1 MPCCKKSAKCA
12 VKPAAKTA
20 KITVQIGGVE
30 CPTQNQKV
38 IDWVQRWF
46 DICKPANIVWCD
58 GSAKQHKSICEEMVA
73 KGQFVKLNSKTRP
86 DCYLAR
92 SHESDVAR
100 VEGRTFICSKKEIDA
115 GPTNHWMDPVEMKA
129 KMTKA
134 YTGCMAGRTMYV
146 IPFAMG
152 PIGNPI
158 TQYGIEITD
167 SPYVVVNM
175 DIMTR
180 VGTKVLKQLGQ
191 DGTFIPCIHSVGAP
205 LKKGQKDVAWP
216 CAKNIEDKYITQFPE
231 DREIWSFGSGYGGNA
246 LLGKKCFALRIAS
259 KLAKDEGW
267 MAEHMLILTL
277 TSPEKKQYHVT
288 AAFPS
293 ACGKT
298 NLAMMLPKLPGWKLE
313 TIGDDIA
320 WLKPGADG
328 RLYAINPE
336 NGFFGVAP
344 GTSKDSNPNAL
355 LSCTKGT
362 IFTNVVLT
370 PDGDIWWEDMG
381 IDAPEQGVDWK
392 GNPCY
397 RCVDDPKRMGPKPG
411 MTKAEVKAMGYVAAH
426 KNSRFTAP
434 AINCPVLDKD
444 GFEGIYEGKA
454 AGVPID
460 AILFG
465 GRRPSTIPLV
475 NQAKDWTHGVFM
487 GSAAGSEITAAIIS
501 NDVGKVRRDP
511 MAMLPFF
518 GYNVADYF
526 QHWLE
531 MARTSVD
538 ATKLPKIFFV
548 NWFRKT
554 DKGEFMWPGFGDN
567 SRVLKW
573 ICQRIEGTVGAQN
586 TAIGYLPKP
595 ADIDLANNTGKDTV
609 NPKFLKEILK
619 VDVEGWKKEIE
630 TVGASYDEYDKK
642 ASKDTTIENP
652 AARRVPA
659 ALRQKLAEIKAALDA
674 GKPAK
679 KAKK

>member
-1 MPCCKKSAKCA
+1 MAKA
-12 VKPAAKTA
+12 PKFKNAKVQAWVDQWVKVCDPDKVVVIKGTKEEHAA
-20 KITVQIGGVE
+20 
-30 CPTQNQKV
+30 
-38 IDWVQRWF
+38 
-46 DICKPANIVWCD
+46 
-58 GSAKQHKSICEEMVA
+58 ICEMMVK
-73 KGQFVKLNSKTRP
+73 KGQFIMLDQKKRP
-86 DCYLAR
+86 GCYLAR

-100 VEGRTFICSKKEIDA
+100 VEGRTFICSKREIDA
-115 GPTNHWMDPVEMKA
+115 GPTNHWKDPVAMKKEMLA
-129 KMTKA
+129 KYKGSMK
-134 YTGCMAGRTMYV
+134 GRTMYV

-167 SPYVVVNM
+167 SAYVVVNM

-180 VGTKVLKQLGQ
+180 TGDAVMKFLDKGGDFV
-191 DGTFIPCIHSVGAP
+191 PCIHSVGAP

-216 CAKNIEDKYITQFPE
+216 CAKRIEDKYITQFPE
-231 DREIWSFGSGYGGNA
+231 DGEIWSYGSGYGGNA

-259 KLAKDEGW
+259 KLAKDNGW

-277 TSPEKKQYHVT
+277 TSPEGKKYHVT

-320 WLKPGADG
+320 WLKPGDDG

-344 GTSKDSNPNAL
+344 GTSKFSNPNAL
-355 LSCTKGT
+355 LSCKKNT

-381 IDAPEQGVDWK
+381 VDAPEEGIDWK

-397 RCVDDPKRMGPKPG
+397 RCVDDAKRMGPKKG
-411 MTKAEVKAMGYVAAH
+411 MTKAEVKELGYVAAH

-434 AINCPVLDKD
+434 AVNCPVLDKE
-444 GFEGIYEGKA
+444 GFNGKFEKKPT
-454 AGVPID
+454 GVPID

-475 NQAKDWTHGVFM
+475 NEAKNWTHGVFM
-487 GSAAGSEITAAIIS
+487 GSAAGSEVTAAVIS
-501 NDVGKVRRDP
+501 DQIGKVRRDP

-531 MARTSVD
+531 MERTSKNP
-538 ATKLPKIFFV
+538 ANLPKIYFV

-554 DKGEFMWPGFGDN
+554 ADGKFMWPGFGDN

-573 ICQRIEGTVGAQN
+573 ICDRIDGKVKAN
-586 TAIGYLPKP
+586 ATAIGNLPYAK
-595 ADIDLANNTGKDTV
+595 DISLENNEGDNPDFLV
-609 NPKFLKEILK
+609 NPKFLKELVTI
-619 VDVEGWKKEIE
+619 DADGWKKEIQ
-630 TVGASYDEYDKK
+630 TIAASYDEYDQK
-642 ASKDTTIENP
+642 ASKDSTEVNK

-659 ALRQKLAEIKAALDA
+659 ALRKVLDDITAALT
-674 GKPAK
+674 K
-679 KAKK
+679 

>member
-1 MPCCKKSAKCA
+1 MANTPKFANAKVFAWVDKWNKICTPDKIVVVKGTKKEH
-12 VKPAAKTA
+12 T
-20 KITVQIGGVE
+20 
-30 CPTQNQKV
+30 
-38 IDWVQRWF
+38 
-46 DICKPANIVWCD
+46 DIC
-58 GSAKQHKSICEEMVA
+58 EMMV
-73 KGQFVKLNSKTRP
+73 KNGQFIKLNQKTRP
-86 DCYLAR
+86 GCYLAR

-100 VEGRTFICSKKEIDA
+100 VEGRTFVCSEKEINA
-115 GPTNHWMDPVEMKA
+115 GPTNHWVDPKVMKP
-129 KMTKA
+129 MMEKA
-134 YTGCMAGRTMYV
+134 YKGCMKGRTMYV

-158 TQYGIEITD
+158 TQYGIELTD

-175 DIMTR
+175 NIMTR
-180 VGTKVLKQLGQ
+180 TGDAVMKQLGK
-191 DGTFIPCIHSVGAP
+191 DGDFIPCIHSVGAP

-216 CAKNIEDKYITQFPE
+216 CAKNIDDKFITQFPD
-231 DREIWSFGSGYGGNA
+231 DRQIWSFGSGYGGNA

-259 KLAKDEGW
+259 KMAKDQGW

-298 NLAMMLPKLPGWKLE
+298 NLAMMQPKLDGWKLE

-320 WLKPGADG
+320 WLKPGEDG

-344 GTSKDSNPNAL
+344 GTSMDSNPNAL
-355 LSCTKGT
+355 LSCKKGT

-381 IDAPEQGVDWK
+381 IKAPAEGIDWK

-397 RCVDDPKRMGPKPG
+397 VCADDPYRMGPKPG
-411 MTKAEVKAMGYVAAH
+411 MTKKEIKESGYVAAH

-434 AINCPVLDKD
+434 AENCPVLDKD
-444 GFEGIYEGKA
+444 GFNGVYEGKPT
-454 AGVPID
+454 GVPID

-475 NQAKDWTHGVFM
+475 NEAKSWTHGVFM
-487 GSAAGSEITAAIIS
+487 GSAAGSEVTAAVIS
-501 NDVGKVRRDP
+501 DQIGQVRRDP

-531 MARTSVD
+531 MERTSVD
-538 ATKLPKIFFV
+538 ATKLPKIYFV
-548 NWFRKT
+548 NWFRKG
-554 DKGEFMWPGFGDN
+554 DDGRFMWPGFGDN

-573 ICQRIEGTVGAQN
+573 ICDRLDGKVKATK
-586 TAIGYLPKP
+586 TAIGNIPLAK
-595 ADIDLANNTGKDTV
+595 DIDLSNNTGKFKVIPAD
-609 NPKFLKEILK
+609 LKAILK
-619 VDVEGWKKEIE
+619 VDKEGWLKEIE
-630 TVGASYDEYDKK
+630 TIGKSYDEYDAK
-642 ASKDTTIENP
+642 ASKGSKVVSKT
-652 AARRVPA
+652 AKRVPK
-659 ALRQKLAEIKAALDA
+659 ALRQVLADVTAEL
-674 GKPAK
+674 K
-679 KAKK
+679 K

>member
-1 MPCCKKSAKCA
+1 M
-12 VKPAAKTA
+12 AKTPKFTNA
-20 KITVQIGGVE
+20 KVFA
-30 CPTQNQKV
+30 
-38 IDWVQRWF
+38 WVDKWNKICTPDKIVVVKGTKKEHI
-46 DICKPANIVWCD
+46 DIC
-58 GSAKQHKSICEEMVA
+58 EMMVK
-73 KGQFVKLNSKTRP
+73 KGQFIKLNPKTRP
-86 DCYLAR
+86 ECYLAR

-115 GPTNHWMDPVEMKA
+115 GPTNHWMDPDQMK
-129 KMTKA
+129 KLMLKS
-134 YTGCMAGRTMYV
+134 YKGCMKGRTMYV

-175 DIMTR
+175 NIMTR
-180 VGTKVLKQLGQ
+180 TGDAVMKHLGK
-191 DGTFIPCIHSVGAP
+191 DGDFIPCIHSVGAP

-216 CAKNIEDKYITQFPE
+216 CAKKIEDKFITQFPE
-231 DREIWSFGSGYGGNA
+231 DRQIWSFGSGYGGNA

-259 KLAKDEGW
+259 KLAKDQGW

-298 NLAMMLPKLPGWKLE
+298 NLAMMLPKLPGWKLQ

-320 WLKPGADG
+320 WLKPGDDG

-344 GTSKDSNPNAL
+344 GTSMDSNPNAL
-355 LSCTKGT
+355 KSCKKGT

-381 IDAPEQGVDWK
+381 IKAPREGVDWK

-397 RCVDDPKRMGPKPG
+397 VCADDPYRMGPKPG
-411 MTKAEVKAMGYVAAH
+411 MTKAEIKAAGYVAAH

-434 AINCPVLDKD
+434 AENCPVLDKA
-444 GFEGIYEGKA
+444 GFNGLYNKKPT
-454 AGVPID
+454 GVPID

-475 NQAKDWTHGVFM
+475 NEAKSWTHGVFM
-487 GSAAGSEITAAIIS
+487 GSAAGSEVTAAVIS
-501 NDVGKVRRDP
+501 DQIGQVRRDP

-531 MARTSVD
+531 MERTS
-538 ATKLPKIFFV
+538 ANPANLPKIYFV
-548 NWFRKT
+548 NWFRK
-554 DKGEFMWPGFGDN
+554 GEDGRFMWPGFGDN

-573 ICQRIEGTVGAQN
+573 ICQRIDGKVAANE
-586 TAIGYLPKP
+586 TAIGNLPKFE
-595 ADIDLANNTGKDTV
+595 DIDLANNEGKFKVVEDD
-609 NPKFLKEILK
+609 LKEILK
-619 VDVEGWKKEIE
+619 VDVEGWKKEIA
-630 TVGASYDEYDKK
+630 TVGASYDEYDAK
-642 ASKDTTIENP
+642 ASKDSTAVNK

-659 ALRQKLAEIKAALDA
+659 ALRGILAQVTAALS
-674 GKPAK
+674 K
-679 KAKK
+679 

>member
-1 MPCCKKSAKCA
+1 MATTPKFANAKVAAWVEKWNKICTPDKIVV
-12 VKPAAKTA
+12 VKGTKAEHKAICEMMVKNGQFI
-20 KITVQIGGVE
+20 KL
-30 CPTQNQKV
+30 NQK
-38 IDWVQRWF
+38 
-46 DICKPANIVWCD
+46 
-58 GSAKQHKSICEEMVA
+58 
-73 KGQFVKLNSKTRP
+73 LRP

-100 VEGRTFICSKKEIDA
+100 VEGRTFICSKREIDA

-129 KMTKA
+129 KMEKA
-134 YTGCMAGRTMYV
+134 YKGCMKGRTMYV

-175 DIMTR
+175 NIMTR
-180 VGTKVLKQLGQ
+180 TGDAVLKHLGKT
-191 DGTFIPCIHSVGAP
+191 GEFIPCIHSVGAP

-216 CAKNIEDKYITQFPE
+216 CAKRIEDKYITQFPE

-277 TSPEKKQYHVT
+277 TSPEGKQYHVT

-320 WLKPGADG
+320 WLKPGEDG

-344 GTSKDSNPNAL
+344 GTSMDSNPNAL
-355 LSCTKGT
+355 HSCTKGT

-381 IDAPEQGVDWK
+381 IKAPQEGVDWK

-397 RCVDDPKRMGPKPG
+397 VCADDPYRMGPKPG
-411 MTKAEVKAMGYVAAH
+411 MTKKEIKEAGYVAAH

-434 AINCPVLDKD
+434 AQNCPVLDKD
-444 GFEGIYEGKA
+444 GFNGVYEGKPV
-454 AGVPID
+454 GVPID

-475 NQAKDWTHGVFM
+475 NEAKSWTHGVFM
-487 GSAAGSEITAAIIS
+487 GSAAGSEITAAVIS
-501 NDVGKVRRDP
+501 DKIGQVRRDP

-531 MARTSVD
+531 MERTSAD
-538 ATKLPKIFFV
+538 ATKLPKIYFV

-554 DKGEFMWPGFGDN
+554 PKGEFMWPGFGDN

-573 ICQRIEGTVGAQN
+573 ICDRIEGKVGCVK
-586 TAIGYLPKP
+586 TPIGNLPKA
-595 ADIDLANNTGKDTV
+595 ADISLENNTGKDVV
-609 NPKFLKEILK
+609 NPKFLKEIVK
-619 VDVEGWKKEIE
+619 VDKAGWLEEIKTIGE
-630 TVGASYDEYDKK
+630 SYDEYDAK
-642 ASKDTTIENP
+642 ASKDNEKKSTT
-652 AARRVPA
+652 ARRVPK
-659 ALRQKLAEIKAALDA
+659 ALREILASVTAEL
-674 GKPAK
+674 K
-679 KAKK
+679 K

>member
-1 MPCCKKSAKCA
+1 M
-12 VKPAAKTA
+12 AKTPKFANA
-20 KITVQIGGVE
+20 KVFAWVDKWNKICTPDKIVVVNGTKKEHLAICEMMVKNGQFIKL
-30 CPTQNQKV
+30 NQK
-38 IDWVQRWF
+38 
-46 DICKPANIVWCD
+46 K
-58 GSAKQHKSICEEMVA
+58 
-73 KGQFVKLNSKTRP
+73 RP
-86 DCYLAR
+86 ECYLAR

-100 VEGRTFICSKKEIDA
+100 VEGRTFICSKREIDA
-115 GPTNHWMDPVEMKA
+115 GPTNHWMDPEVMK
-129 KMTKA
+129 KLMLKS
-134 YTGCMAGRTMYV
+134 YKGCMKGRTMYV

-175 DIMTR
+175 NIMTR
-180 VGTKVLKQLGQ
+180 TGDAVMKHLGK
-191 DGTFIPCIHSVGAP
+191 DGDFIPCIHSVGAP
-205 LKKGQKDVAWP
+205 LKIGQKDVAWP
-216 CAKNIEDKYITQFPE
+216 CAKKIEDKFITQFPE

-259 KLAKDEGW
+259 KLAKDQGW

-298 NLAMMLPKLPGWKLE
+298 NLAMMQPKIPGWKLQ

-320 WLKPGADG
+320 WLKPGEDG

-344 GTSKDSNPNAL
+344 GTSMDSNPNAL
-355 LSCTKGT
+355 KSCKKGT

-381 IDAPEQGVDWK
+381 VKAPKEGIDWK

-397 RCVDDPKRMGPKPG
+397 VCADDPYRMGPKPG
-411 MTKAEVKAMGYVAAH
+411 MTKKEIKEMGYVAAH

-434 AINCPVLDKD
+434 AENCPVLDKD
-444 GFEGIYEGKA
+444 GFNGIYQKKPT
-454 AGVPID
+454 GVPID

-475 NQAKDWTHGVFM
+475 NEAKSWTHGVFM
-487 GSAAGSEITAAIIS
+487 GSAAGSEVTAAVIS
-501 NDVGKVRRDP
+501 DQIGQVRRDP

-531 MARTSVD
+531 MERTSAD
-538 ATKLPKIFFV
+538 ATKLPKIYFV
-548 NWFRKT
+548 NWFRKG
-554 DKGEFMWPGFGDN
+554 DDGRFMWPGFGDN

-573 ICQRIEGTVGAQN
+573 ICQRIEGKVSANVTP
-586 TAIGYLPKP
+586 IGNLPLEK
-595 ADIDLANNTGKDTV
+595 DIDLANNEGKFKVVPAD
-609 NPKFLKEILK
+609 LREILK
-619 VDVEGWKKEIE
+619 VDKEGWKKEIA
-630 TVGASYDEYDKK
+630 TVGASYDEYDAK
-642 ASKDTTIENP
+642 ASKDTTVRS
-652 AARRVPA
+652 ATARRVPK
-659 ALRQKLAEIKAALDA
+659 ALRQVLADVSAAL
-674 GKPAK
+674 AK
-679 KAKK
+679 

>member
-1 MPCCKKSAKCA
+1 M
-12 VKPAAKTA
+12 AKTPKFA
-20 KITVQIGGVE
+20 NDKVFAWVDKWNKVCTPDKIVVVKGT
-30 CPTQNQKV
+30 
-38 IDWVQRWF
+38 
-46 DICKPANIVWCD
+46 
-58 GSAKQHKSICEEMVA
+58 KQEHIAICEMMV
-73 KGQFVKLNSKTRP
+73 KNGQFIKLNPKKRP
-86 DCYLAR
+86 GCYLAR

-100 VEGRTFICSKKEIDA
+100 VEGRTFVCSKKEIDA
-115 GPTNHWMDPVEMKA
+115 GPTNHWMDPDEMK
-129 KMTKA
+129 KLMLKS
-134 YTGCMAGRTMYV
+134 YKGCMKGRTMYV

-175 DIMTR
+175 NIMTR
-180 VGTKVLKQLGQ
+180 TGDAVLKHLGK
-191 DGTFIPCIHSVGAP
+191 DGEFIPCIHSVGAP

-216 CAKNIEDKYITQFPE
+216 CAKNIEDKFITQFPE
-231 DREIWSFGSGYGGNA
+231 ERQIWSFGSGYGGNA

-259 KLAKDEGW
+259 KLAKDQGW

-277 TSPEKKQYHVT
+277 TSPERKQYHVT

-298 NLAMMLPKLPGWKLE
+298 NLAMMLPKLKGWRLQ

-320 WLKPGADG
+320 WLKPGEDG

-344 GTSKDSNPNAL
+344 GTSMDSNPNAL
-355 LSCTKGT
+355 KSCRKDT

-370 PDGDIWWEDMG
+370 PDKDIWWEDMG
-381 IDAPEQGVDWK
+381 VKAPKEGVDWK

-397 RCVDDPKRMGPKPG
+397 VCKDDPYRMGPKPD
-411 MTKAEVKAMGYVAAH
+411 MTKAEIKELKYVAAH

-434 AINCPVLDKD
+434 AENCPVLDKA
-444 GFEGIYEGKA
+444 GFNGLYKNKPT
-454 AGVPID
+454 GVPID

-475 NQAKDWTHGVFM
+475 NEAKSWTHGVFM
-487 GSAAGSEITAAIIS
+487 GSAAGSEVTAAVIS
-501 NDVGKVRRDP
+501 DQIGQVRRDP

-531 MARTSVD
+531 MERTSAD
-538 ATKLPKIFFV
+538 ASKLPKIYFV
-548 NWFRKT
+548 NWFRK
-554 DKGEFMWPGFGDN
+554 GEDGRFMWPGFGDN

-573 ICQRIEGTVGAQN
+573 ICQRIEGQVKANVTP
-586 TAIGYLPKP
+586 IGNLPLER
-595 ADIDLANNTGKDTV
+595 DIDLSNNEGKFKVVPAD
-609 NPKFLKEILK
+609 LREILK
-619 VDVEGWKKEIE
+619 VDVEGWKQEIA
-630 TVGASYDEYDKK
+630 TVGASYDEYDAK
-642 ASKDTTIENP
+642 ASKDSKTRSTT
-652 AARRVPA
+652 ARRVPK
-659 ALRQKLAEIKAALDA
+659 ALRDILASVTSALSR
-674 GKPAK
+674 
-679 KAKK
+679 

>member
-1 MPCCKKSAKCA
+1 M
-12 VKPAAKTA
+12 VKTPKFANDKVFAWVDKWNKVCTPDKIVVVKGTKAEHTA
-20 KITVQIGGVE
+20 
-30 CPTQNQKV
+30 
-38 IDWVQRWF
+38 
-46 DICKPANIVWCD
+46 
-58 GSAKQHKSICEEMVA
+58 ICEMMVK
-73 KGQFVKLNSKTRP
+73 KGQFIKLNQTKRP
-86 DCYLAR
+86 GCYLAR

-115 GPTNHWMDPVEMKA
+115 GPTNHWMDPEVMK
-129 KMTKA
+129 KLMLKS
-134 YTGCMAGRTMYV
+134 YKGCMKGRTMYV
-146 IPFAMG
+146 IPYAMG

-175 DIMTR
+175 NIMTR
-180 VGTKVLKQLGQ
+180 TGDAVLKHLGK
-191 DGTFIPCIHSVGAP
+191 DGDFIPCIHSVGAP

-216 CAKNIEDKYITQFPE
+216 CAKKIDDKFITQFPE
-231 DREIWSFGSGYGGNA
+231 DRQIWSFGSGYGGNA
-246 LLGKKCFALRIAS
+246 LLGKKCFALRIAT
-259 KLAKDEGW
+259 KLAKDQGW

-298 NLAMMLPKLPGWKLE
+298 NLAMMLPKLKGWKLQ

-320 WLKPGADG
+320 WLKPGDDG

-344 GTSKDSNPNAL
+344 GTSMDSNPNAL
-355 LSCTKGT
+355 KSCKKGT

-381 IDAPEQGVDWK
+381 VKAPKEGVDWK

-397 RCVDDPKRMGPKPG
+397 VCKDDPFRMGPKPG
-411 MTKAEVKAMGYVAAH
+411 MTKAEIKAAGYVAAH

-434 AINCPVLDKD
+434 AENCPVLDKA
-444 GFEGIYEGKA
+444 GFNGLWNKKPT
-454 AGVPID
+454 GVPID

-475 NQAKDWTHGVFM
+475 NEAKSWTHGVFM
-487 GSAAGSEITAAIIS
+487 GSAAGSEVTAAVIS
-501 NDVGKVRRDP
+501 DQIGQVRRDP

-531 MARTSVD
+531 MERTSAD
-538 ATKLPKIFFV
+538 ATKLPKIYFV
-548 NWFRKT
+548 NWFRKG
-554 DKGEFMWPGFGDN
+554 DDGRFMWPGFGDN

-573 ICQRIEGTVGAQN
+573 ICQRIEGQVKANVTP
-586 TAIGYLPKP
+586 IGNLPLEK
-595 ADIDLANNTGKDTV
+595 DIDLSNNVGKFKVVPAD
-609 NPKFLKEILK
+609 LKAILK
-619 VDVEGWKKEIE
+619 VDKEGWKKEIA
-630 TVGASYDEYDKK
+630 TVGASYDEYDAK
-642 ASKDTTIENP
+642 ASKDTAVRSKT
-652 AARRVPA
+652 AKRVPK
-659 ALRQKLAEIKAALDA
+659 ALRQILADVSAAL
-674 GKPAK
+674 AK
-679 KAKK
+679 

>member
-1 MPCCKKSAKCA
+1 M
-12 VKPAAKTA
+12 AKTPKFA
-20 KITVQIGGVE
+20 NE
-30 CPTQNQKV
+30 KV
-38 IDWVQRWF
+38 FAWVDRWNKVCTP
-46 DICKPANIVWCD
+46 DRIVVVK
-58 GSAKQHKSICEEMVA
+58 GTKKEHLAICEMMV
-73 KGQFVKLNSKTRP
+73 KNGQFIKLNPKKRP

-115 GPTNHWMDPVEMKA
+115 GPTNHWMDPDQMK
-129 KMTKA
+129 KLMLKS
-134 YTGCMAGRTMYV
+134 YKGCMKGRTMYV
-146 IPFAMG
+146 IPYAMG

-175 DIMTR
+175 NIMTR
-180 VGTKVLKQLGQ
+180 TGDAVLKHLGK
-191 DGTFIPCIHSVGAP
+191 DGEFIPCIHSVGAP
-205 LKKGQKDVAWP
+205 LKKGEKDVAWP
-216 CAKNIEDKYITQFPE
+216 CAKNIEDKFITQFPE
-231 DREIWSFGSGYGGNA
+231 ERQIWSFGSGYGGNA

-259 KLAKDEGW
+259 KMAKDQGW

-277 TSPEKKQYHVT
+277 TSPERKQYHVT

-298 NLAMMLPKLPGWKLE
+298 NLAMMLPKLKGWRLQ

-320 WLKPGADG
+320 WLKPGEDG

-344 GTSKDSNPNAL
+344 GTSMDSNPNAL
-355 LSCTKGT
+355 KSCRKGT

-381 IDAPEQGVDWK
+381 VKAPKEGVDWK

-397 RCVDDPKRMGPKPG
+397 VCVDDPYRMGPKPG
-411 MTKAEVKAMGYVAAH
+411 MTKKEVKELKYVAAH

-434 AINCPVLDKD
+434 AENCPVLDKS
-444 GFEGIYEGKA
+444 GFNGLWNRKPT
-454 AGVPID
+454 GVPID

-475 NQAKDWTHGVFM
+475 NEAKSWTHGVFM
-487 GSAAGSEITAAIIS
+487 GSAAGSEVTAAVIS
-501 NDVGKVRRDP
+501 DQIGQVRRDP

-531 MARTSVD
+531 MERTSAD
-538 ATKLPKIFFV
+538 AKKLPKIYFV
-548 NWFRKT
+548 NWFRKG
-554 DKGEFMWPGFGDN
+554 DDGRFLWPGFGDN

-573 ICQRIEGTVGAQN
+573 ICQRIEGKVRANVTP
-586 TAIGYLPKP
+586 IGNLPLES
-595 ADIDLANNTGKDTV
+595 DIDLSNNEGKFKVVPAD
-609 NPKFLKEILK
+609 LREILK
-619 VDVEGWKKEIE
+619 VDKEGWKKEIA
-630 TVGASYDEYDKK
+630 TVGASYDEYDAK
-642 ASKDTTIENP
+642 ASKDSPVRSTT
-652 AARRVPA
+652 ARRVPK
-659 ALRQKLAEIKAALDA
+659 ALRQVLADVSAAL
-674 GKPAK
+674 G
-679 KAKK
+679 

>member
-1 MPCCKKSAKCA
+1 M
-12 VKPAAKTA
+12 AKTPKFTNA
-20 KITVQIGGVE
+20 KVFA
-30 CPTQNQKV
+30 
-38 IDWVQRWF
+38 WVDKWNKICTPDKIVVVKGTKKEHI
-46 DICKPANIVWCD
+46 DIC
-58 GSAKQHKSICEEMVA
+58 EMMVK
-73 KGQFVKLNSKTRP
+73 KGQFIKLNPKTRP
-86 DCYLAR
+86 ECYLAR

-115 GPTNHWMDPVEMKA
+115 GPTNHWMDPDQMK
-129 KMTKA
+129 KLMLKS
-134 YTGCMAGRTMYV
+134 YKGCMKGRTMYV

-175 DIMTR
+175 NIMTR
-180 VGTKVLKQLGQ
+180 TGDAVMKHLGK
-191 DGTFIPCIHSVGAP
+191 DGDFIPCIHSVGAP

-216 CAKNIEDKYITQFPE
+216 CAKKIEDKFITQFPE
-231 DREIWSFGSGYGGNA
+231 DRQIWSFGSGYGGNA

-259 KLAKDEGW
+259 KLAKDQGW

-298 NLAMMLPKLPGWKLE
+298 NLAMMLPKLPGWKLQ

-320 WLKPGADG
+320 WLKPGDDG

-344 GTSKDSNPNAL
+344 GTSMDSNPNAL
-355 LSCTKGT
+355 KSCKKGT

-381 IDAPEQGVDWK
+381 IKAPKQGIDWK

-397 RCVDDPKRMGPKPG
+397 VCADDPYRMGPKPG
-411 MTKAEVKAMGYVAAH
+411 MTKAEIKAAGYVAAH

-434 AINCPVLDKD
+434 AENCPVLDKA
-444 GFEGIYEGKA
+444 GFNGLYNKKPT
-454 AGVPID
+454 GVPID

-475 NQAKDWTHGVFM
+475 NEAKSWTHGVFM
-487 GSAAGSEITAAIIS
+487 GSAAGSEVTAAVIS
-501 NDVGKVRRDP
+501 DQIGQVRRDP

-531 MARTSVD
+531 MERTSAD
-538 ATKLPKIFFV
+538 ATKLPKIYFV
-548 NWFRKT
+548 NWFRKG
-554 DKGEFMWPGFGDN
+554 DDGRFMWPGFGDN

-573 ICQRIEGTVGAQN
+573 ICQRIEGQVKAN
-586 TAIGYLPKP
+586 ETAIGNIPFAK
-595 ADIDLANNTGKDTV
+595 DIDLANNDEKAKFHVVKDD
-609 NPKFLKEILK
+609 LEEILK
-619 VDVEGWKKEIE
+619 VDVEGWKKEIA
-630 TVGASYDEYDKK
+630 TVGASYDEYDAKP
-642 ASKDTTIENP
+642 SKDSTVKSTT
-652 AARRVPA
+652 AHRVPK
-659 ALRQKLAEIKAALDA
+659 ALRQVLADVAAAL
-674 GKPAK
+674 AK
-679 KAKK
+679 

>member
-1 MPCCKKSAKCA
+1 M
-12 VKPAAKTA
+12 AKTPKFANA
-20 KITVQIGGVE
+20 KVFAWVDKW
-30 CPTQNQKV
+30 NKV
-38 IDWVQRWF
+38 CTPD
-46 DICKPANIVWCD
+46 KIVVVK
-58 GSAKQHKSICEEMVA
+58 GTKEEHLAICEMMVK
-73 KGQFVKLNSKTRP
+73 KGQFIKLNQKKRP

-100 VEGRTFICSKKEIDA
+100 VEGRTFICSKREIDA
-115 GPTNHWMDPVEMKA
+115 GPTNHWMEPETMK
-129 KMTKA
+129 KLMLKS
-134 YTGCMAGRTMYV
+134 YKGCMKGRTMYV

-158 TQYGIEITD
+158 TQYGIELTD

-175 DIMTR
+175 NIMTR
-180 VGTKVLKQLGQ
+180 TGDAVMKHLGK
-191 DGTFIPCIHSVGAP
+191 DGDFIPCIHSVGAP

-216 CAKNIEDKYITQFPE
+216 CAKKIEDKFITQFPE
-231 DREIWSFGSGYGGNA
+231 ERQIWSFGSGYGGNA

-298 NLAMMLPKLPGWKLE
+298 NLAMMLPKLPGWKLQ

-320 WLKPGADG
+320 WLKPGDDG

-344 GTSKDSNPNAL
+344 GTSMDSNPNAL
-355 LSCTKGT
+355 KSCKKGT

-381 IDAPEQGVDWK
+381 IKAPAEGVDWK

-397 RCVDDPKRMGPKPG
+397 VCADDPYRMGPKPG
-411 MTKAEVKAMGYVAAH
+411 MTKAEIKEMKYVAAH

-434 AINCPVLDKD
+434 AVNCPVLDKE
-444 GFEGIYEGKA
+444 GFNGKFNKKPT
-454 AGVPID
+454 GVPID

-475 NQAKDWTHGVFM
+475 NEAKDWTHGVFM
-487 GSAAGSEITAAIIS
+487 GSAAGSEVTAAVIS
-501 NDVGKVRRDP
+501 DQIGQVRRDP

-531 MARTSVD
+531 MERTSAD
-538 ATKLPKIFFV
+538 ATKLPKIYFV
-548 NWFRKT
+548 NWFRKG
-554 DKGEFMWPGFGDN
+554 DDGRFMWPGFGDN

-573 ICQRIEGTVGAQN
+573 ICQRIEGTVKAN
-586 TAIGYLPKP
+586 ETAIGNIPF
-595 ADIDLANNTGKDTV
+595 ADDIDLANNDESA
-609 NPKFLKEILK
+609 KFHVVKADLEEILK
-619 VDVEGWKKEIE
+619 VDVEGWKKEIA
-630 TVGASYDEYDKK
+630 TIGASYDQYDALPSKDSK
-642 ASKDTTIENP
+642 VASKT
-652 AARRVPA
+652 AHRVPK
-659 ALRQKLAEIKAALDA
+659 ALRQVLADVTAALE
-674 GKPAK
+674 K
-679 KAKK
+679 

>member
-1 MPCCKKSAKCA
+1 M
-12 VKPAAKTA
+12 AKTPKFANA
-20 KITVQIGGVE
+20 KVFA
-30 CPTQNQKV
+30 
-38 IDWVQRWF
+38 WVDKWNKICTPDKIVVVTGSKKEHI
-46 DICKPANIVWCD
+46 DIC
-58 GSAKQHKSICEEMVA
+58 EMMV
-73 KGQFVKLNSKTRP
+73 KNGQFIKLNAKKRP
-86 DCYLAR
+86 ECYLAR

-100 VEGRTFICSKKEIDA
+100 VEGRTFICSEKEINA
-115 GPTNHWMDPVEMKA
+115 GPTNHWVDPKVMKPLME
-129 KMTKA
+129 KSYK
-134 YTGCMAGRTMYV
+134 GCMKGRTMYV

-158 TQYGIEITD
+158 TQYGIELTD

-175 DIMTR
+175 NIMTR
-180 VGTKVLKQLGQ
+180 TGDAVIKQLGT
-191 DGTFIPCIHSVGAP
+191 DGEFIPCIHSVGAP

-216 CAKNIEDKYITQFPE
+216 CAKNIDDKFITQFPE

-259 KLAKDEGW
+259 KMAKDQGW

-298 NLAMMLPKLPGWKLE
+298 NLAMMEPKLKGWKLQ

-320 WLKPGADG
+320 WIKPGDDG

-344 GTSKDSNPNAL
+344 GTSMDSNPNAL
-355 LSCTKGT
+355 KSCKKGT

-381 IDAPEQGVDWK
+381 VKAPKEGIDWK

-397 RCVDDPKRMGPKPG
+397 VCKDDPYRMGPKPG
-411 MTKAEVKAMGYVAAH
+411 MAKAEIKESGYVAAH

-434 AINCPVLDKD
+434 AENCPVLDKA
-444 GFEGIYEGKA
+444 GFNGLYNKKPT
-454 AGVPID
+454 GVPID

-475 NQAKDWTHGVFM
+475 NEAKSWAHGVFM
-487 GSAAGSEITAAIIS
+487 GSAAGSEVTAAVIS
-501 NDVGKVRRDP
+501 DQIGQVRRDP

-531 MARTSVD
+531 MERTSAD
-538 ATKLPKIFFV
+538 ASKLPKIYFV
-548 NWFRKT
+548 NWFRKG
-554 DKGEFMWPGFGDN
+554 DDGRFMWPGFGDN

-573 ICQRIEGTVGAQN
+573 ICDRIDGKVKATK
-586 TAIGYLPKP
+586 TAIGNLPLEK
-595 ADIDLANNTGKDTV
+595 DIDLSNNEGKFKVVPAD
-609 NPKFLKEILK
+609 LKEILK
-619 VDVEGWKKEIE
+619 VDKAGWVKEIE
-630 TVGASYDEYDKK
+630 TIGKSYDEYDAK
-642 ASKDTTIENP
+642 ASKDSKVVSKT
-652 AARRVPA
+652 AKRVPK
-659 ALRQKLAEIKAALDA
+659 ALRDVLAAVTAELQK
-674 GKPAK
+674 
-679 KAKK
+679 

>member
-1 MPCCKKSAKCA
+1 M
-12 VKPAAKTA
+12 AKTPKFANA
-20 KITVQIGGVE
+20 KVFA
-30 CPTQNQKV
+30 
-38 IDWVQRWF
+38 WVDKWNK
-46 DICKPANIVWCD
+46 ICTPDKIVVVK
-58 GSAKQHKSICEEMVA
+58 GTKAEHTAICEEMVK
-73 KGQFVKLNSKTRP
+73 KGQFIKLDQKKRP
-86 DCYLAR
+86 GCYLAR

-115 GPTNHWMDPVEMKA
+115 GPTNHWMDPVEMK
-129 KMTKA
+129 KRMTKA
-134 YTGCMAGRTMYV
+134 YTGCMKGRTMYV

-158 TQYGIEITD
+158 TQYGIELTD

-180 VGTKVLKQLGQ
+180 TGDAVLKHLGK
-191 DGTFIPCIHSVGAP
+191 DGDFIPCIHSVGAP

-216 CAKNIEDKYITQFPE
+216 CAKKIEDKYITQFPE

-298 NLAMMLPKLPGWKLE
+298 NLAMMLPKLPGWKLQ

-320 WLKPGADG
+320 WLKPGEDG

-344 GTSKDSNPNAL
+344 GTSMDSNPNAL
-355 LSCTKGT
+355 KSCKKGT

-381 IDAPEQGVDWK
+381 VKAPKEGIDWK

-397 RCVDDPKRMGPKPG
+397 VCADDPYRMGPKPG
-411 MTKAEVKAMGYVAAH
+411 MTKKEIKDSGYVAAH

-434 AINCPVLDKD
+434 AENCPVLDKA
-444 GFEGIYEGKA
+444 GFNGLWNKKPT
-454 AGVPID
+454 GVPID

-475 NQAKDWTHGVFM
+475 NEAKSWTHGVFM
-487 GSAAGSEITAAIIS
+487 GSAAGSEVTAAVIS
-501 NDVGKVRRDP
+501 DQIGQVRRDP

-531 MARTSVD
+531 MERTSAD
-538 ATKLPKIFFV
+538 ATKLPKIYFV
-548 NWFRKT
+548 NWFRK
-554 DKGEFMWPGFGDN
+554 GEDGRFMWPGFGDN

-573 ICQRIEGTVGAQN
+573 ICQRIEGKVRANETP
-586 TAIGYLPKP
+586 IGNIPFAK
-595 ADIDLANNTGKDTV
+595 DIDLANNDEKA
-609 NPKFLKEILK
+609 KFHVVKSDLEEILK
-619 VDVEGWKKEIE
+619 VDVEGWKKEIA
-630 TVGASYDEYDKK
+630 TIGASYDEYDRKP
-642 ASKDTTIENP
+642 SKDSKESNP
-652 AARRVPA
+652 AARRVPK
-659 ALRQKLAEIKAALDA
+659 ALRQILADVTAALS
-674 GKPAK
+674 
-679 KAKK
+679 

>member
-1 MPCCKKSAKCA
+1 M
-12 VKPAAKTA
+12 AKTPKFENA
-20 KITVQIGGVE
+20 KVFAWVDKWNQICTPDKIEVVTGTKAE
-30 CPTQNQKV
+30 HT
-38 IDWVQRWF
+38 
-46 DICKPANIVWCD
+46 A
-58 GSAKQHKSICEEMVA
+58 ICEMMV
-73 KGQFVKLNSKTRP
+73 KNGQFVKLDQKKRP
-86 DCYLAR
+86 GCYLAR

-115 GPTNHWMDPVEMKA
+115 GPTNHWMDPDQMKA
-129 KMTKA
+129 LMLKSYK
-134 YTGCMAGRTMYV
+134 GCMKGRTMYV

-175 DIMTR
+175 NIMTR
-180 VGTKVLKQLGQ
+180 TGKSVMDHLGK
-191 DGTFIPCIHSVGAP
+191 DGDFIPCIHSVGAP

-216 CAKNIEDKYITQFPE
+216 CAKNIEDKFITQFPE
-231 DREIWSFGSGYGGNA
+231 ERQIWSFGSGYGGNA

-277 TSPEKKQYHVT
+277 TSPAKKQYHVT

-298 NLAMMLPKLPGWKLE
+298 NLAMMLPKLPGWKLQ
-313 TIGDDIA
+313 TVGDDIA
-320 WLKPGADG
+320 WLKPGDDG

-355 LSCTKGT
+355 LACKKGT

-381 IDAPEQGVDWK
+381 IDAPVEGIDWK
-392 GNPCY
+392 GNKCY
-397 RCVDDPKRMGPKPG
+397 RCVDDKRRMGPKPG
-411 MTKAEVKAMGYVAAH
+411 MTKSEVKEMKYVAAH

-434 AINCPVLDKD
+434 AENCPVLDKD
-444 GFEGIYEGKA
+444 GFNGLWNKKPT
-454 AGVPID
+454 GVPID

-475 NQAKDWTHGVFM
+475 NEAKSWTHGVFM
-487 GSAAGSEITAAIIS
+487 GSAAGSEVTAAVIS
-501 NDVGKVRRDP
+501 NQIGQVRRDP

-531 MARTSVD
+531 MERTSAD
-538 ATKLPKIFFV
+538 ATKLPKIYFV

-573 ICQRIEGTVGAQN
+573 ICQRIEGKVGCQK
-586 TAIGYLPKP
+586 TAIGNLPKP
-595 ADIDLANNTGKDTV
+595 ADIDLTNNTGKDTV

-619 VDVEGWKKEIE
+619 VDKKGWIKEIE
-630 TVGASYDEYDKK
+630 TIAASYDEYDAKPSK
-642 ASKDTTIENP
+642 DSKVASKT
-652 AARRVPA
+652 AHRVPK
-659 ALRQKLAEIKAALDA
+659 ALRQVLADVTAEL
-674 GKPAK
+674 K
-679 KAKK
+679 KA

>member
-1 MPCCKKSAKCA
+1 M
-12 VKPAAKTA
+12 AKTPKIANA
-20 KITVQIGGVE
+20 KVFA
-30 CPTQNQKV
+30 
-38 IDWVQRWF
+38 WVDKWNK
-46 DICKPANIVWCD
+46 ICTPDKIVVVT
-58 GSAKQHKSICEEMVA
+58 GTKKEHLAICEMMV
-73 KGQFVKLNSKTRP
+73 KNGQFIKLNAKKRP
-86 DCYLAR
+86 ECYLAR
-92 SHESDVAR
+92 SHASDVAR
-100 VEGRTFICSKKEIDA
+100 VEGRTFICSEKEINA
-115 GPTNHWMDPVEMKA
+115 GPTNHWVDPKVMKPLME
-129 KMTKA
+129 KSYK
-134 YTGCMAGRTMYV
+134 GCMKGRTMYV

-158 TQYGIEITD
+158 TQYGIELTD

-175 DIMTR
+175 NIMTR
-180 VGTKVLKQLGQ
+180 TGDAVMKQLGK
-191 DGTFIPCIHSVGAP
+191 DGDFIPCIHSVGAP
-205 LKKGQKDVAWP
+205 LKKGQKDTAWP
-216 CAKNIEDKYITQFPE
+216 CAKNIEDKFITQFPD

-259 KLAKDEGW
+259 KMAKDQGW

-298 NLAMMLPKLPGWKLE
+298 NLAMMEPKLKGWKLQ

-320 WLKPGADG
+320 WIKPGEDG

-344 GTSKDSNPNAL
+344 GTSMDSNPNAL
-355 LSCTKGT
+355 KSCKKGT

-381 IDAPEQGVDWK
+381 VKAPKEGVDWQ

-397 RCVDDPKRMGPKPG
+397 VCKDDPYRMGPKPG
-411 MTKAEVKAMGYVAAH
+411 MTKKEIKESGYVAAH

-434 AINCPVLDKD
+434 AENCPVLDKA
-444 GFEGIYEGKA
+444 GFNGLYNKKPT
-454 AGVPID
+454 GVPID

-475 NQAKDWTHGVFM
+475 NEAKSWTHGVFM
-487 GSAAGSEITAAIIS
+487 GSAAGSEVTAAVIS
-501 NDVGKVRRDP
+501 DQIGQVRRDP

-531 MARTSVD
+531 MERTSAD
-538 ATKLPKIFFV
+538 PTKLPKIYFV
-548 NWFRKT
+548 NWFRKG
-554 DKGEFMWPGFGDN
+554 DDGRFMWPGFGDN

-573 ICQRIEGTVGAQN
+573 ICQRIDGKVAAQE
-586 TAIGYLPKP
+586 TAIGNLPKFK
-595 ADIDLANNTGKDTV
+595 DIDLDNNTGKFKVVEED
-609 NPKFLKEILK
+609 LKEILK
-619 VDVEGWKKEIE
+619 VDIDGWKKEIA

-642 ASKDTTIENP
+642 ASKDSKEVNA
-652 AARRVPA
+652 AARRVPQ
-659 ALRQKLAEIKAALDA
+659 ALRQVLADVTAAL
-674 GKPAK
+674 AK
-679 KAKK
+679 

>member
-1 MPCCKKSAKCA
+1 MAKTPKFANAKVFDWVDKWNKVCTPDKIVVVTGTKKEHLAICEMMVKNGQFIKLSAK
-12 VKPAAKTA
+12 K
-20 KITVQIGGVE
+20 
-30 CPTQNQKV
+30 
-38 IDWVQRWF
+38 
-46 DICKPANIVWCD
+46 
-58 GSAKQHKSICEEMVA
+58 
-73 KGQFVKLNSKTRP
+73 RP

-100 VEGRTFICSKKEIDA
+100 VEGRTFICSKREIDA
-115 GPTNHWMDPVEMKA
+115 GPTNHWMDPDQMK
-129 KMTKA
+129 KLMLKS
-134 YTGCMAGRTMYV
+134 YKGCMKGRTMYV

-158 TQYGIEITD
+158 TQYGIEVTD

-175 DIMTR
+175 NIMTR
-180 VGTKVLKQLGQ
+180 TGKAVLDHLGK
-191 DGTFIPCIHSVGAP
+191 DGDFIPCIHSVGAP

-216 CAKNIEDKYITQFPE
+216 CAKKIEDKFITQFPE
-231 DREIWSFGSGYGGNA
+231 ERQIWSFGSGYGGNA

-277 TSPEKKQYHVT
+277 TAPNKKQYHVT

-298 NLAMMLPKLPGWKLE
+298 NLAMMLPKLPGWKLQ

-320 WLKPGADG
+320 WLKPGDDG

-344 GTSKDSNPNAL
+344 GTSMDSNPNAL
-355 LSCTKGT
+355 KSCKKGT

-381 IDAPEQGVDWK
+381 VKAPKEGVDWK

-397 RCVDDPKRMGPKPG
+397 VCADDPYRMGPKPG
-411 MTKAEVKAMGYVAAH
+411 MTKKEIKELKYVAAH

-434 AINCPVLDKD
+434 AENCPVLDKA
-444 GFEGIYEGKA
+444 GFNGKFNNKPT
-454 AGVPID
+454 GVPID

-475 NQAKDWTHGVFM
+475 NEAKSWTHGVFM
-487 GSAAGSEITAAIIS
+487 GSAAGSEVTAAVIS
-501 NDVGKVRRDP
+501 DQIGQVRRDP

-531 MARTSVD
+531 MERTSAD
-538 ATKLPKIFFV
+538 ATKLPKIYFV
-548 NWFRKT
+548 NWFRKG
-554 DKGEFMWPGFGDN
+554 DDGRFMWPGFGDN

-573 ICQRIEGTVGAQN
+573 ICQRIEGAVKAN
-586 TAIGYLPKP
+586 ETAIGNLPFAK
-595 ADIDLANNTGKDTV
+595 DIDLANNDEKA
-609 NPKFLKEILK
+609 KFHVVKADLEEILK
-619 VDVEGWKKEIE
+619 VDKEGWKKEIA
-630 TVGASYDEYDKK
+630 TIGASYDEYDAKPSK
-642 ASKDTTIENP
+642 DSKVASKT
-652 AARRVPA
+652 AHRVPK
-659 ALRQKLAEIKAALDA
+659 ALRQVLADVTAAL
-674 GKPAK
+674 AK
-679 KAKK
+679 

>member
-1 MPCCKKSAKCA
+1 M
-12 VKPAAKTA
+12 AKTPKFANA
-20 KITVQIGGVE
+20 KVFA
-30 CPTQNQKV
+30 
-38 IDWVQRWF
+38 WVDKWNKICTPDKIVVVTGTKKQHA
-46 DICKPANIVWCD
+46 DIC
-58 GSAKQHKSICEEMVA
+58 EMMVK
-73 KGQFVKLNSKTRP
+73 KGQFIKLNPKKRP
-86 DCYLAR
+86 GCYLAR

-100 VEGRTFICSKKEIDA
+100 VEGRTFICSKKEVEA
-115 GPTNHWMDPVEMKA
+115 GPTNHWMDPVEMKK

-134 YTGCMAGRTMYV
+134 YTGCMKGRTMYV

-180 VGTKVLKQLGQ
+180 TGDAVLKHLGK
-191 DGTFIPCIHSVGAP
+191 DGSFVPCIHSVGAP

-216 CAKNIEDKYITQFPE
+216 CAKKIEDKYITQFP
-231 DREIWSFGSGYGGNA
+231 DDGEIWSFGSGYGGNA

-259 KLAKDEGW
+259 KLAKENGW

-298 NLAMMLPKLPGWKLE
+298 NLAMMLPKLPGWKLQ

-320 WLKPGADG
+320 WLKPGEDG

-344 GTSKDSNPNAL
+344 GTSKFSNPNAL
-355 LSCTKGT
+355 LSCKKDT

-381 IDAPEQGVDWK
+381 VDAPEEGIDWK

-397 RCVDDPKRMGPKPG
+397 RCVDDKKRMGPKPG
-411 MTKAEVKAMGYVAAH
+411 MTKAQVKELKYVAAH

-434 AINCPVLDKD
+434 AVNCPVLDKE
-444 GFEGIYEGKA
+444 GFNGKFNKKPT
-454 AGVPID
+454 GVPID

-475 NQAKDWTHGVFM
+475 NEAKSWTHGVFM
-487 GSAAGSEITAAIIS
+487 GSAAGSEVTAAVIS
-501 NDVGKVRRDP
+501 DQIGQVRRDP

-518 GYNVADYF
+518 GYNVCDYF

-531 MARTSVD
+531 MERTS
-538 ATKLPKIFFV
+538 ANPANLPRIYFV

-554 DKGEFMWPGFGDN
+554 ADGQFMWPGFGDN

-573 ICQRIEGTVGAQN
+573 ICDRIDGKVKANVTPIGNLPFAKDISLENNVGDDPN
-586 TAIGYLPKP
+586 FLVNEKYLK
-595 ADIDLANNTGKDTV
+595 DLLT
-609 NPKFLKEILK
+609 
-619 VDVEGWKKEIE
+619 VDVNGWKTEIA

-642 ASKDTTIENP
+642 ASKDSTVENK
-652 AARRVPA
+652 AARRVPQ
-659 ALRQKLAEIKAALDA
+659 ALRQVLADVSAAL
-674 GKPAK
+674 AK
-679 KAKK
+679 

>member
-1 MPCCKKSAKCA
+1 M
-12 VKPAAKTA
+12 AKTPKFKNA
-20 KITVQIGGVE
+20 KVQAWVD
-30 CPTQNQKV
+30 QWNKV
-38 IDWVQRWF
+38 
-46 DICKPANIVWCD
+46 CTPEKIVVVT
-58 GSAKQHKSICEEMVA
+58 GTKEEHTAICEMMVK
-73 KGQFVKLNSKTRP
+73 KGQFIKLDQKKRP
-86 DCYLAR
+86 GCYLAR

-100 VEGRTFICSKKEIDA
+100 VEGRTFICSKNEIDA
-115 GPTNHWMDPVEMKA
+115 GPTNHWQDPVAMKKEMLK
-129 KMTKA
+129 KYK
-134 YTGCMAGRTMYV
+134 GCMAGRTMYV

-158 TQYGIEITD
+158 TQYGIEVTD

-175 DIMTR
+175 NIMTR
-180 VGTKVLKQLGQ
+180 TGDAVMKHLDKGGDFV
-191 DGTFIPCIHSVGAP
+191 PCIHSVGAP

-216 CAKNIEDKYITQFPE
+216 CAKKIDDKYITQFPE
-231 DREIWSFGSGYGGNA
+231 DGEIWSFGSGYGGNA

-259 KLAKDEGW
+259 KLAKDQGW

-277 TSPEKKQYHVT
+277 TSPAKKQYHVT

-344 GTSKDSNPNAL
+344 GTSQFSNPNAL
-355 LSCTKGT
+355 LSCKKNT

-381 IDAPEQGVDWK
+381 IDAPEEGVDWK

-397 RCVDDPKRMGPKPG
+397 RCVDDKRRMGPKPG
-411 MTKAEVKAMGYVAAH
+411 MTKKEVKELGYVAAH

-434 AINCPVLDKD
+434 AVNCPVLDKA
-444 GFEGIYEGKA
+444 GFNGKFNGKPT
-454 AGVPID
+454 GVPID

-475 NQAKDWTHGVFM
+475 NEAKSWTHGVFM
-487 GSAAGSEITAAIIS
+487 GSAAGSEVTAAVIS
-501 NDVGKVRRDP
+501 DQIGQVRRDP

-518 GYNVADYF
+518 GYNVCDYF

-531 MARTSVD
+531 MERTSVD
-538 ATKLPKIFFV
+538 PTKLPKIYFV

-554 DKGEFMWPGFGDN
+554 AEGEFMWPGFGDN

-573 ICQRIEGTVGAQN
+573 ICDRIDGKVKAN
-586 TAIGYLPKP
+586 ATAIGNLPFAKDISLENNDS
-595 ADIDLANNTGKDTV
+595 ADPNFRV
-609 NPKFLKEILK
+609 NEKFLKELVT
-619 VDVEGWKKEIE
+619 VDAEGWKKEIA
-630 TVGASYDEYDKK
+630 TIGASYDEYDKK
-642 ASKDTTIENP
+642 ASKDTQVVNP

-659 ALRQKLAEIKAALDA
+659 ALRGILAQVTAEL
-674 GKPAK
+674 GK
-679 KAKK
+679 

>member
-1 MPCCKKSAKCA
+1 M
-12 VKPAAKTA
+12 AKTPKFKNA
-20 KITVQIGGVE
+20 KVQAWVD
-30 CPTQNQKV
+30 QWVKV
-38 IDWVQRWF
+38 CDPDKVVVIKGTKQEHT
-46 DICKPANIVWCD
+46 DIC
-58 GSAKQHKSICEEMVA
+58 EMMVK
-73 KGQFVKLNSKTRP
+73 KGQFVKLNQKLRP
-86 DCYLAR
+86 GCYLAR

-115 GPTNHWMDPVEMKA
+115 GPTNHWKDPDVMKKEMLK
-129 KMTKA
+129 KYK
-134 YTGCMAGRTMYV
+134 GCMKGRTMYV

-158 TQYGIEITD
+158 TQYGIEVTD

-175 DIMTR
+175 NIMTR
-180 VGTKVLKQLGQ
+180 TGDAVMKILDKGGAFV
-191 DGTFIPCIHSVGAP
+191 PCIHSVGAP

-216 CAKNIEDKYITQFPE
+216 CAKKIDDKYITQFPE
-231 DREIWSFGSGYGGNA
+231 DGEIWSFGSGYGGNA

-259 KLAKDEGW
+259 KLAKDQGW

-277 TSPEKKQYHVT
+277 TSPEKKKYHVT

-320 WLKPGADG
+320 WLKPGEDG

-344 GTSKDSNPNAL
+344 GTSNDSNPNAL
-355 LSCTKGT
+355 LSCKKNT

-370 PDGDIWWEDMG
+370 PNGDIWWEDMG
-381 IDAPEQGVDWK
+381 IDAPEEGIDWK

-397 RCVDDPKRMGPKPG
+397 RCVDDTKRMGPKPG
-411 MTKAEVKAMGYVAAH
+411 MTKAEVKAAGYVAAH

-434 AINCPVLDKD
+434 AVNCPVLDKD
-444 GFEGIYEGKA
+444 GFNGKFNKKPT
-454 AGVPID
+454 GVPID

-475 NQAKDWTHGVFM
+475 NEAKSWTHGVFM
-487 GSAAGSEITAAIIS
+487 GSAAGSEVTAAVIADNI
-501 NDVGKVRRDP
+501 GQVRRDP

-531 MARTSVD
+531 MERTS
-538 ATKLPKIFFV
+538 ANPANLPKIYFV
-548 NWFRKT
+548 NWFRK
-554 DKGEFMWPGFGDN
+554 GEDGRFMWPGFGDN

-573 ICQRIEGTVGAQN
+573 ICQRIDGKVAANE
-586 TAIGYLPKP
+586 TAIGNLPKFE
-595 ADIDLANNTGKDTV
+595 DIDLANNEGKFKVVEDD
-609 NPKFLKEILK
+609 LKEILK
-619 VDVEGWKKEIE
+619 VDVEGWKKEIA
-630 TVGASYDEYDKK
+630 TVGASYDEYDAK
-642 ASKDTTIENP
+642 ASKDSTAVNK

-659 ALRQKLAEIKAALDA
+659 ALRGILAQVTEALS
-674 GKPAK
+674 K
-679 KAKK
+679 

>member
-1 MPCCKKSAKCA
+1 M
-12 VKPAAKTA
+12 AKTPKFANA
-20 KITVQIGGVE
+20 KVFAWVDKWNKICTPDKIVVVTGTKKENIDICEMMVKNGQFIKL
-30 CPTQNQKV
+30 NQK
-38 IDWVQRWF
+38 
-46 DICKPANIVWCD
+46 K
-58 GSAKQHKSICEEMVA
+58 
-73 KGQFVKLNSKTRP
+73 RP
-86 DCYLAR
+86 ECYLAR

-100 VEGRTFICSKKEIDA
+100 VEGRTFICSEKEINA
-115 GPTNHWMDPVEMKA
+115 GPTNHWVDPKVMKPLME
-129 KMTKA
+129 KSYK
-134 YTGCMAGRTMYV
+134 GCMKGRTMYV

-158 TQYGIEITD
+158 TQYGIELTD

-175 DIMTR
+175 NIMTR
-180 VGTKVLKQLGQ
+180 TGDAVIKQLGK
-191 DGTFIPCIHSVGAP
+191 DGEFIPCIHSVGAP

-216 CAKNIEDKYITQFPE
+216 CAKNIDDKFITQFPE

-259 KLAKDEGW
+259 KMAKDQGW

-298 NLAMMLPKLPGWKLE
+298 NLAMMEPKLKGWKLQ

-320 WLKPGADG
+320 WIKPGDDG

-344 GTSKDSNPNAL
+344 GTSMDSNPNAL
-355 LSCTKGT
+355 KSCKKGT

-381 IDAPEQGVDWK
+381 VKAPKEGIDWK

-397 RCVDDPKRMGPKPG
+397 VCKDDPYRMGPKPG
-411 MTKAEVKAMGYVAAH
+411 MTKAEIKASGYVAAH

-434 AINCPVLDKD
+434 AINCPVLDKA
-444 GFEGIYEGKA
+444 GFEGMYNKKPT
-454 AGVPID
+454 GVPID

-475 NQAKDWTHGVFM
+475 NEAKSWTHGVFM
-487 GSAAGSEITAAIIS
+487 GSAAGSEVTAAVIS
-501 NDVGKVRRDP
+501 DQIGQVRRDP

-531 MARTSVD
+531 MERTSAD
-538 ATKLPKIFFV
+538 PTKLPKIYFV
-548 NWFRKT
+548 NWFRK
-554 DKGEFMWPGFGDN
+554 GEDGRFMWPGFGDN

-573 ICQRIEGTVGAQN
+573 ICQRIDGKVAAQE
-586 TAIGYLPKP
+586 TAIGNLPKFK
-595 ADIDLANNTGKDTV
+595 DIDLDNNTGKFKVVEED
-609 NPKFLKEILK
+609 LKEILK
-619 VDVEGWKKEIE
+619 VDIDGWKKEIA

-642 ASKDTTIENP
+642 ASKDSKEVNA
-652 AARRVPA
+652 AARRVPQ
-659 ALRQKLAEIKAALDA
+659 ALRQVLADVTAAL
-674 GKPAK
+674 AK
-679 KAKK
+679 

>member
-1 MPCCKKSAKCA
+1 M
-12 VKPAAKTA
+12 AKTPKFANA
-20 KITVQIGGVE
+20 KVF
-30 CPTQNQKV
+30 
-38 IDWVQRWF
+38 DWVDKWNK
-46 DICKPANIVWCD
+46 ICTPDKIVVVT
-58 GSAKQHKSICEEMVA
+58 GSKEEHTKICEMMV
-73 KGQFVKLNSKTRP
+73 KNGQFIKLSEKKRP
-86 DCYLAR
+86 GCYLAR

-115 GPTNHWMDPVEMKA
+115 GPTNHWMEPEAMK
-129 KMTKA
+129 KLMLKS
-134 YTGCMAGRTMYV
+134 YTGCMKGRTMYV

-175 DIMTR
+175 NIMTR
-180 VGTKVLKQLGQ
+180 TGDAVMKHLGT
-191 DGTFIPCIHSVGAP
+191 DGDFIPCIHSVGAP

-216 CAKNIEDKYITQFPE
+216 CAKKIEDKYITQFPE

-298 NLAMMLPKLPGWKLE
+298 NLAMMQPKLPGWKLQ

-320 WLKPGADG
+320 WLKPGDDG

-344 GTSKDSNPNAL
+344 GTSMDSNPNAL
-355 LSCTKGT
+355 MSCKKGT

-381 IDAPEQGVDWK
+381 IKAPKEGVDWK

-397 RCVDDPKRMGPKPG
+397 VCADDPYRMGPKPG
-411 MTKAEVKAMGYVAAH
+411 MTKKEIKESKYVAAH

-434 AINCPVLDKD
+434 AINCPVLDKE
-444 GFEGIYEGKA
+444 GFNGKFNKKPT
-454 AGVPID
+454 GVPID

-465 GRRPSTIPLV
+465 GCRPSTIPLV
-475 NQAKDWTHGVFM
+475 NEAKDWTHGVFM
-487 GSAAGSEITAAIIS
+487 GSAAGSEVTAAVIS
-501 NDVGKVRRDP
+501 DQIGQVRRDP

-531 MARTSVD
+531 MERTSAD
-538 ATKLPKIFFV
+538 ATKLPKIYFV
-548 NWFRKT
+548 NWFRKG
-554 DKGEFMWPGFGDN
+554 DDGRFMWPGFGDN

-573 ICQRIEGTVGAQN
+573 ICQRIEGTVEAN
-586 TAIGYLPKP
+586 ETAIGNIPFAK
-595 ADIDLANNTGKDTV
+595 DIDLANNDETA
-609 NPKFLKEILK
+609 KFHVVKADLEEILK
-619 VDVEGWKKEIE
+619 VDVEGWKKEIA
-630 TVGASYDEYDKK
+630 TIGASYDEYDAKPSK
-642 ASKDTTIENP
+642 DSKVASKT
-652 AARRVPA
+652 AHRVPK
-659 ALRQKLAEIKAALDA
+659 ALRQVLADVTAAL
-674 GKPAK
+674 AK
-679 KAKK
+679 

>member
-1 MPCCKKSAKCA
+1 M
-12 VKPAAKTA
+12 AKTPKFANA
-20 KITVQIGGVE
+20 KVFA
-30 CPTQNQKV
+30 
-38 IDWVQRWF
+38 WVDKWNKICTPDKIVVVTGSKKEHT
-46 DICKPANIVWCD
+46 DIC
-58 GSAKQHKSICEEMVA
+58 EMMV
-73 KGQFVKLNSKTRP
+73 KNGQFIKLNAKKRP
-86 DCYLAR
+86 ECYLAR

-100 VEGRTFICSKKEIDA
+100 VEGRTFICSEKEINA
-115 GPTNHWMDPVEMKA
+115 GPTNHWVDPKVMKPLME
-129 KMTKA
+129 KSYK
-134 YTGCMAGRTMYV
+134 GCMKGRTMYV

-158 TQYGIEITD
+158 TQYGIELTD

-175 DIMTR
+175 NIMTR
-180 VGTKVLKQLGQ
+180 TGDAVIKQLGT
-191 DGTFIPCIHSVGAP
+191 DGEFIPCIHSVGAP

-216 CAKNIEDKYITQFPE
+216 CAKNIDDKFITQFPE

-259 KLAKDEGW
+259 KMAKDQGW

-298 NLAMMLPKLPGWKLE
+298 NLAMMEPKLKGWKLQ

-320 WLKPGADG
+320 WIKPGDDG

-344 GTSKDSNPNAL
+344 GTSMDSNPNAL
-355 LSCTKGT
+355 KSCKKGT

-381 IDAPEQGVDWK
+381 VKAPKEGIDWK

-397 RCVDDPKRMGPKPG
+397 VCKDDPYRMGPKPG
-411 MTKAEVKAMGYVAAH
+411 MTKKEIKESGYVAAH

-434 AINCPVLDKD
+434 AENCPVLDKA
-444 GFEGIYEGKA
+444 GFNGLYNKKPT
-454 AGVPID
+454 GVPID

-475 NQAKDWTHGVFM
+475 NEAKSWAHGVFM
-487 GSAAGSEITAAIIS
+487 GSAAGSEVTAAVIS
-501 NDVGKVRRDP
+501 DQIGQVRRDP

-531 MARTSVD
+531 MERTSAD
-538 ATKLPKIFFV
+538 ASKLPKIYFV
-548 NWFRKT
+548 NWFRKG
-554 DKGEFMWPGFGDN
+554 DDGRFMWPGFGDN

-573 ICQRIEGTVGAQN
+573 ICDRIDGKVKATK
-586 TAIGYLPKP
+586 TAIGNLPLEK
-595 ADIDLANNTGKDTV
+595 DIDLSNNEGKFKVVPAD
-609 NPKFLKEILK
+609 LKEILK
-619 VDVEGWKKEIE
+619 VDKAGWVKEIE
-630 TVGASYDEYDKK
+630 TIGKSYDEYDAK
-642 ASKDTTIENP
+642 ASKDSKVVSKT
-652 AARRVPA
+652 AKRVPK
-659 ALRQKLAEIKAALDA
+659 ALRDVLAAVTAELQK
-674 GKPAK
+674 
-679 KAKK
+679 

>member
-1 MPCCKKSAKCA
+1 M
-12 VKPAAKTA
+12 AKTPKFANA
-20 KITVQIGGVE
+20 KVFAWVDKWNQICTPDKIQVVTGTKAE
-30 CPTQNQKV
+30 H
-38 IDWVQRWF
+38 D
-46 DICKPANIVWCD
+46 A
-58 GSAKQHKSICEEMVA
+58 ICEMMVK
-73 KGQFVKLNSKTRP
+73 KGQFVKLNAKKRP
-86 DCYLAR
+86 GCYLAR

-100 VEGRTFICSKKEIDA
+100 VEGRTFICSKREIDA
-115 GPTNHWMDPVEMKA
+115 GPTNHWMDPYVMK
-129 KMTKA
+129 KVMTKS
-134 YTGCMAGRTMYV
+134 YTGCMKGRTMYV

-175 DIMTR
+175 NIMTR
-180 VGTKVLKQLGQ
+180 TGEAVLKHLGT
-191 DGTFIPCIHSVGAP
+191 DGDFIPCIHSVGAP
-205 LKKGQKDVAWP
+205 LAKGQKDVAWP
-216 CAKNIEDKYITQFPE
+216 CAKNIDDKFITQFPE

-259 KLAKDEGW
+259 KMAKDQGW

-298 NLAMMLPKLPGWKLE
+298 NLAMMLPKLPGWKLQ

-320 WLKPGADG
+320 WLKPGEDG

-344 GTSKDSNPNAL
+344 GTSMDSNPNAL
-355 LSCTKGT
+355 LSCKKGT

-381 IDAPEQGVDWK
+381 VDAPEEGIDWK

-397 RCVDDPKRMGPKPG
+397 RCVDDKRRMGPKPG
-411 MTKAEVKAMGYVAAH
+411 MTKAEVKASGYVAAH

-434 AINCPVLDKD
+434 AENCPVLDKT
-444 GFEGIYEGKA
+444 GFNGMYEKKPT
-454 AGVPID
+454 GVPID

-475 NQAKDWTHGVFM
+475 NEAKSWTHGVFM
-487 GSAAGSEITAAIIS
+487 GSAAGSEVTAAVIS
-501 NDVGKVRRDP
+501 DQIGQVRRDP

-531 MARTSVD
+531 MERTSAD
-538 ATKLPKIFFV
+538 PEKLPKIYFV

-554 DKGEFMWPGFGDN
+554 AKGEFMWPGFGDN

-573 ICQRIEGTVGAQN
+573 ICDRIEGKVGCQK
-586 TAIGYLPKP
+586 TAIGNLPKA
-595 ADIDLANNTGKDTV
+595 ADIDLSNNTGKDTV
-609 NPKFLKEILK
+609 NEKFLKEILK
-619 VDVEGWKKEIE
+619 VDKAGWLKEIE
-630 TVGASYDEYDKK
+630 TIGASYDEYDAK
-642 ASKDTTIENP
+642 ASKGCKVVSKT
-652 AARRVPA
+652 AKRVPK
-659 ALRQKLAEIKAALDA
+659 ALRQVLADVSAEL
-674 GKPAK
+674 K
-679 KAKK
+679 K

>member
-1 MPCCKKSAKCA
+1 M
-12 VKPAAKTA
+12 AKTPKFANA
-20 KITVQIGGVE
+20 KVFA
-30 CPTQNQKV
+30 
-38 IDWVQRWF
+38 WVDKWNK
-46 DICKPANIVWCD
+46 ICTPDKIVVVK
-58 GSAKQHKSICEEMVA
+58 GTKAEHTAICEEMVK
-73 KGQFVKLNSKTRP
+73 KGQFIKLDQKKRP
-86 DCYLAR
+86 GCYLAR

-115 GPTNHWMDPVEMKA
+115 GPTNHWMDPVEMK
-129 KMTKA
+129 KRMTKA
-134 YTGCMAGRTMYV
+134 YTGCMKGRTMYV

-158 TQYGIEITD
+158 TQYGIELTD

-180 VGTKVLKQLGQ
+180 TGDAVLKHLGK
-191 DGTFIPCIHSVGAP
+191 DGDFIPCIHSVGAP

-216 CAKNIEDKYITQFPE
+216 CAKKIEDKFITQFPE
-231 DREIWSFGSGYGGNA
+231 ERQIWSFGSGYGGNA

-298 NLAMMLPKLPGWKLE
+298 NLAMMLPKLPGWKLQ

-320 WLKPGADG
+320 WLKPGDDG

-344 GTSKDSNPNAL
+344 GTSMDSNPNAL
-355 LSCTKGT
+355 KSCKKGT

-381 IDAPEQGVDWK
+381 VKAPKEGIDWK

-397 RCVDDPKRMGPKPG
+397 VCADDPYRMGPKPG
-411 MTKAEVKAMGYVAAH
+411 MTKKEIKESGYVAAH

-434 AINCPVLDKD
+434 AENCPVLDKA
-444 GFEGIYEGKA
+444 GFNGLWNKKPT
-454 AGVPID
+454 GVPID

-475 NQAKDWTHGVFM
+475 NEAKSWTHGVFM
-487 GSAAGSEITAAIIS
+487 GSAAGSEVTAAVIS
-501 NDVGKVRRDP
+501 DQIGQVRRDP

-531 MARTSVD
+531 MERTSAD
-538 ATKLPKIFFV
+538 ATKLPKIYFV
-548 NWFRKT
+548 NWFRK
-554 DKGEFMWPGFGDN
+554 GEDGRFMWPGFGDN

-573 ICQRIEGTVGAQN
+573 ICQRIEGKVRANETP
-586 TAIGYLPKP
+586 IGNIPFAK
-595 ADIDLANNTGKDTV
+595 DIDLANNDEKA
-609 NPKFLKEILK
+609 KFHVVKSDLEEILK
-619 VDVEGWKKEIE
+619 VDVEGWKKEIA
-630 TVGASYDEYDKK
+630 TIGASYDEYDRKP
-642 ASKDTTIENP
+642 SKDSKESNL
-652 AARRVPA
+652 AARRVPK
-659 ALRQKLAEIKAALDA
+659 ALRQILADVTAALS
-674 GKPAK
+674 
-679 KAKK
+679 

>member
-1 MPCCKKSAKCA
+1 M
-12 VKPAAKTA
+12 AKTPKFKNA
-20 KITVQIGGVE
+20 KVQAWVD
-30 CPTQNQKV
+30 QWNKV
-38 IDWVQRWF
+38 
-46 DICKPANIVWCD
+46 CTPEKIVVVT
-58 GSAKQHKSICEEMVA
+58 GTKEEHTAICEMMVK
-73 KGQFVKLNSKTRP
+73 KGQFIKLDQKKRP
-86 DCYLAR
+86 GCYLAR

-100 VEGRTFICSKKEIDA
+100 VEGRTFICSKNEIDA
-115 GPTNHWMDPVEMKA
+115 GPTNHWRDPVAMKKEMLRKY
-129 KMTKA
+129 K
-134 YTGCMAGRTMYV
+134 GCMAGRTMYV

-158 TQYGIEITD
+158 TQYGIEVTD

-175 DIMTR
+175 NIMTR
-180 VGTKVLKQLGQ
+180 TGDAVMKHLDKGGDFV
-191 DGTFIPCIHSVGAP
+191 PCIHSVGAP

-216 CAKNIEDKYITQFPE
+216 CAKKIDDKYITQFPE
-231 DREIWSFGSGYGGNA
+231 DGEIWSFGSGYGGNA

-259 KLAKDEGW
+259 KLAKDQGW

-344 GTSKDSNPNAL
+344 GTSQFSNPNAL
-355 LSCTKGT
+355 LSCRKNT

-381 IDAPEQGVDWK
+381 IDAPEEGVDWK

-397 RCVDDPKRMGPKPG
+397 RCVDDKRRMGPKPG
-411 MTKAEVKAMGYVAAH
+411 MTKKEVKELGYVAAH

-434 AINCPVLDKD
+434 AVNCPVLDKA
-444 GFEGIYEGKA
+444 GFNGKFNGKPT
-454 AGVPID
+454 GVPID

-475 NQAKDWTHGVFM
+475 NEAKSWTHGVFM
-487 GSAAGSEITAAIIS
+487 GSAAGSEVTAAVIS
-501 NDVGKVRRDP
+501 DQIGQVRRDP

-518 GYNVADYF
+518 GYNVCDYF

-531 MARTSVD
+531 MERTSVNP
-538 ATKLPKIFFV
+538 TKLPKIYFV

-554 DKGEFMWPGFGDN
+554 AAGEFMWPGFGDN

-573 ICQRIEGTVGAQN
+573 ICDRIDGKVEAN
-586 TAIGYLPKP
+586 ATAIGNLPYAK
-595 ADIDLANNTGKDTV
+595 DISLENNTGKDTV

-619 VDVEGWKKEIE
+619 VDVEGWKKEIA
-630 TVGASYDEYDKK
+630 TIGASYDEYDKK
-642 ASKDTTIENP
+642 ASKDTTVVNP

-659 ALRQKLAEIKAALDA
+659 ALRGILAQVTAEL
-674 GKPAK
+674 GK
-679 KAKK
+679 

>member
-1 MPCCKKSAKCA
+1 M
-12 VKPAAKTA
+12 AKTPKFANA
-20 KITVQIGGVE
+20 KVFA
-30 CPTQNQKV
+30 
-38 IDWVQRWF
+38 WVDKWNKICTPDKIVVVTGSKKEHI
-46 DICKPANIVWCD
+46 DIC
-58 GSAKQHKSICEEMVA
+58 EMMV
-73 KGQFVKLNSKTRP
+73 KNGQFIKLNAKKRP
-86 DCYLAR
+86 ECYLAR

-100 VEGRTFICSKKEIDA
+100 VEGRTFICSEKEINA
-115 GPTNHWMDPVEMKA
+115 GPTNHWVDPKVMKPLME
-129 KMTKA
+129 KSYK
-134 YTGCMAGRTMYV
+134 GCMKGRTMYV

-158 TQYGIEITD
+158 TQYGIELTD

-175 DIMTR
+175 NIMTR
-180 VGTKVLKQLGQ
+180 TGDAVIKQLGT
-191 DGTFIPCIHSVGAP
+191 DGEFIPCIHSVGAP

-216 CAKNIEDKYITQFPE
+216 CAKNIDDKFITQFPE

-259 KLAKDEGW
+259 KMAKDQGW

-298 NLAMMLPKLPGWKLE
+298 NLAMMEPKLKGWKLQ

-320 WLKPGADG
+320 WIKPGDDG

-344 GTSKDSNPNAL
+344 GTSMDSNPNAL
-355 LSCTKGT
+355 KSCKKGT

-381 IDAPEQGVDWK
+381 VKAPKEGIDWK

-397 RCVDDPKRMGPKPG
+397 VCKDDPYRMGPKPG
-411 MTKAEVKAMGYVAAH
+411 MTKKEIKESGYVAAH

-434 AINCPVLDKD
+434 AENCPVLDKA
-444 GFEGIYEGKA
+444 GFNGLYNKKPT
-454 AGVPID
+454 GVPID

-475 NQAKDWTHGVFM
+475 NEAKSWAHGVFM
-487 GSAAGSEITAAIIS
+487 GSAAGSEVTAAVIS
-501 NDVGKVRRDP
+501 DQIGQVRRDP

-531 MARTSVD
+531 MERTSAD
-538 ATKLPKIFFV
+538 PTKLPKIYFV
-548 NWFRKT
+548 NWFRKG
-554 DKGEFMWPGFGDN
+554 DDGRFMWPGFGDN

-573 ICQRIEGTVGAQN
+573 ICQRIDGKVAAQE
-586 TAIGYLPKP
+586 TAIGNLPKFK
-595 ADIDLANNTGKDTV
+595 DIDLDNNTGKFKVVEED
-609 NPKFLKEILK
+609 LKEILK
-619 VDVEGWKKEIE
+619 VDIDGWKKEIA

-642 ASKDTTIENP
+642 ASKDSKEVNA
-652 AARRVPA
+652 AARRVPQ
-659 ALRQKLAEIKAALDA
+659 ALRQVLADVTAAL
-674 GKPAK
+674 AK
-679 KAKK
+679 

>member
-1 MPCCKKSAKCA
+1 MAKA
-12 VKPAAKTA
+12 PKFKNAKVQAWVDQWVKVCDPDKVVVIKGTKEEHAA
-20 KITVQIGGVE
+20 
-30 CPTQNQKV
+30 
-38 IDWVQRWF
+38 
-46 DICKPANIVWCD
+46 
-58 GSAKQHKSICEEMVA
+58 ICEMMVK
-73 KGQFVKLNSKTRP
+73 KGQFIKLDQKKRP
-86 DCYLAR
+86 GCYLAR

-100 VEGRTFICSKKEIDA
+100 VEGRTFICSKREIDA
-115 GPTNHWMDPVEMKA
+115 GPTNHWKDPVAMKKEMLA
-129 KMTKA
+129 KYKGSMK
-134 YTGCMAGRTMYV
+134 GRTMYV

-167 SPYVVVNM
+167 SAYVVVNM

-180 VGTKVLKQLGQ
+180 TGDAVMKFLDKGGDFV
-191 DGTFIPCIHSVGAP
+191 PCIHSVGAP

-216 CAKNIEDKYITQFPE
+216 CAKRIEDKYITQFPE
-231 DREIWSFGSGYGGNA
+231 DGEIWSYGSGYGGNA

-259 KLAKDEGW
+259 KLAKDNGW

-277 TSPEKKQYHVT
+277 TSPEGKKYHVT

-320 WLKPGADG
+320 WLKPGDDG

-344 GTSKDSNPNAL
+344 GTSKFSNPNAL
-355 LSCTKGT
+355 LSCKKNT

-381 IDAPEQGVDWK
+381 VDAPEEGIDWK

-397 RCVDDPKRMGPKPG
+397 RCVDDAKRMGPKKG
-411 MTKAEVKAMGYVAAH
+411 MTKAEVKELGYVAAH

-434 AINCPVLDKD
+434 AVNCPVLDKE
-444 GFEGIYEGKA
+444 GFNGKFEKKPT
-454 AGVPID
+454 GVPID

-475 NQAKDWTHGVFM
+475 NEAKNWTHGVFM
-487 GSAAGSEITAAIIS
+487 GSAAGSEVTAAVIS
-501 NDVGKVRRDP
+501 DQIGKVRRDP

-531 MARTSVD
+531 MERTSKNP
-538 ATKLPKIFFV
+538 ANLPKIYFV

-554 DKGEFMWPGFGDN
+554 ADGKFMWPGFGDN

-573 ICQRIEGTVGAQN
+573 ICDRIDGKVKAN
-586 TAIGYLPKP
+586 ATAIGNLPYAK
-595 ADIDLANNTGKDTV
+595 DISLENNEGDNPDFLV
-609 NPKFLKEILK
+609 NPKFLKELVTI
-619 VDVEGWKKEIE
+619 DADGWKKEIQ
-630 TVGASYDEYDKK
+630 TIAASYDEYDQK
-642 ASKDTTIENP
+642 ASKDSTEVNK

-659 ALRQKLAEIKAALDA
+659 ALRKVLDDITAALT
-674 GKPAK
+674 K
-679 KAKK
+679 

>member
-1 MPCCKKSAKCA
+1 M
-12 VKPAAKTA
+12 AKTPKFVNA
-20 KITVQIGGVE
+20 KVFA
-30 CPTQNQKV
+30 
-38 IDWVQRWF
+38 WVDKWNKLCTPDKIVVVKGTKKEHT
-46 DICKPANIVWCD
+46 DIC
-58 GSAKQHKSICEEMVA
+58 EMMVK
-73 KGQFVKLNSKTRP
+73 KGQFIKLSAKKRP
-86 DCYLAR
+86 GCYLAR

-115 GPTNHWMDPVEMKA
+115 GPTNHWMDPVEMKK
-129 KMTKA
+129 KMEKA
-134 YTGCMAGRTMYV
+134 YKGCMKGRTMYV

-175 DIMTR
+175 NIMTR
-180 VGTKVLKQLGQ
+180 TGDAVMKHLGR
-191 DGTFIPCIHSVGAP
+191 
-205 LKKGQKDVAWP
+205 P

-231 DREIWSFGSGYGGNA
+231 DGEIWSFGSGYGGNA

-259 KLAKDEGW
+259 KLAKDQGW

-298 NLAMMLPKLPGWKLE
+298 NLAMMLPKLPGWKLQ

-344 GTSKDSNPNAL
+344 GTSNDSNPNAL
-355 LSCTKGT
+355 KSCKKDT

-381 IDAPEQGVDWK
+381 IKAPKEGTDWK
-392 GNPCY
+392 GNKCY
-397 RCVDDPKRMGPKPG
+397 VCADDPYRMGPKPG
-411 MTKAEVKAMGYVAAH
+411 MTKAEIKASGYVAAH

-434 AINCPVLDKD
+434 AENCPVLDKA
-444 GFEGIYEGKA
+444 GFNGLYNKKPT
-454 AGVPID
+454 GVPID

-475 NQAKDWTHGVFM
+475 NEAKSWTHGVFM
-487 GSAAGSEITAAIIS
+487 GSAAGSEVTAAVIS
-501 NDVGKVRRDP
+501 DQIGQVRRDP

-531 MARTSVD
+531 MERTSAD
-538 ATKLPKIFFV
+538 ATKLPKIYFV
-548 NWFRKT
+548 NWFRK
-554 DKGEFMWPGFGDN
+554 GERPTRRPSATCR
-567 SRVLKW
+567 SRRTSTS
-573 ICQRIEGTVGAQN
+573 Q
-586 TAIGYLPKP
+586 
-595 ADIDLANNTGKDTV
+595 
-609 NPKFLKEILK
+609 
-619 VDVEGWKKEIE
+619 
-630 TVGASYDEYDKK
+630 
-642 ASKDTTIENP
+642 TTT
-652 AARRVPA
+652 RRQSSTSSRPTS
-659 ALRQKLAEIKAALDA
+659 RRSSRWTSRA
-674 GKPAK
+674 GRRRSPRSAPPTTSTTRSRPRTPR
-679 KAKK
+679 

>member
-1 MPCCKKSAKCA
+1 M
-12 VKPAAKTA
+12 AKTPKFENA
-20 KITVQIGGVE
+20 KVFAWVDKWNQICTPDKIEVVTGTKAE
-30 CPTQNQKV
+30 HT
-38 IDWVQRWF
+38 
-46 DICKPANIVWCD
+46 A
-58 GSAKQHKSICEEMVA
+58 ICEMMV
-73 KGQFVKLNSKTRP
+73 KNGQFVKLDQKKRP
-86 DCYLAR
+86 GCYLAR

-115 GPTNHWMDPVEMKA
+115 GPTNHWMDPDQMKA
-129 KMTKA
+129 LMLKSYK
-134 YTGCMAGRTMYV
+134 GCMKGRTMYV

-175 DIMTR
+175 NIMTR
-180 VGTKVLKQLGQ
+180 TGKAVMDHLGK
-191 DGTFIPCIHSVGAP
+191 DGDFIPCIHSVGAP

-216 CAKNIEDKYITQFPE
+216 CAKNIEDKFITQFPE
-231 DREIWSFGSGYGGNA
+231 ERQIWSFGSGYGGNA

-277 TSPEKKQYHVT
+277 TSPAKKQYHVT

-298 NLAMMLPKLPGWKLE
+298 NLAMMLPKLPGWKLQ

-320 WLKPGADG
+320 WLKPGDDG

-355 LSCTKGT
+355 LACKKGT

-381 IDAPEQGVDWK
+381 IDAPVEGIDWK
-392 GNPCY
+392 GNKCY
-397 RCVDDPKRMGPKPG
+397 RCVDDKRRMGPKPG
-411 MTKAEVKAMGYVAAH
+411 MTKSEVKEMKYVAAH

-434 AINCPVLDKD
+434 AENCPVLDKD
-444 GFEGIYEGKA
+444 GFNGLWNKKPT
-454 AGVPID
+454 GVPID

-475 NQAKDWTHGVFM
+475 NEAKSWTHGVFM
-487 GSAAGSEITAAIIS
+487 GSAAGSEVTAAVIS
-501 NDVGKVRRDP
+501 NQIGQVRRDP

-531 MARTSVD
+531 MERTSAD
-538 ATKLPKIFFV
+538 ATKLPKIYFV

-573 ICQRIEGTVGAQN
+573 ICQRIEGKVGCQK
-586 TAIGYLPKP
+586 TAIGNLPKP
-595 ADIDLANNTGKDTV
+595 ADIDLTNNTGKDTV

-619 VDVEGWKKEIE
+619 VDKKGWVKEIE
-630 TVGASYDEYDKK
+630 TIAASYDEYDAKPSK
-642 ASKDTTIENP
+642 DSKVASKT
-652 AARRVPA
+652 AHRVPK
-659 ALRQKLAEIKAALDA
+659 ALRQVLADVTAEL
-674 GKPAK
+674 K
-679 KAKK
+679 KA

>member
-1 MPCCKKSAKCA
+1 M
-12 VKPAAKTA
+12 AKTPKFANA
-20 KITVQIGGVE
+20 KVFA
-30 CPTQNQKV
+30 
-38 IDWVQRWF
+38 WVDKWNK
-46 DICKPANIVWCD
+46 ICTPDKIVVVK
-58 GSAKQHKSICEEMVA
+58 GTKAEHTAICEMMVK
-73 KGQFVKLNSKTRP
+73 KGQFVKLNAKKRP
-86 DCYLAR
+86 GCYLAR

-115 GPTNHWMDPVEMKA
+115 GPTNHWMDPVEMKK
-129 KMTKA
+129 KMEKA
-134 YTGCMAGRTMYV
+134 YKGCMKGRTMYV

-158 TQYGIEITD
+158 TQYGIELTD

-180 VGTKVLKQLGQ
+180 TGDAVMKHLGK
-191 DGTFIPCIHSVGAP
+191 DGDFIPCIHSVGAP

-216 CAKNIEDKYITQFPE
+216 CAKKIEDKYITQFPE
-231 DREIWSFGSGYGGNA
+231 DGEIWSFGSGYGGNA

-259 KLAKDEGW
+259 KLAKDQGW

-298 NLAMMLPKLPGWKLE
+298 NLAMMLPKLPGWKLQ

-320 WLKPGADG
+320 WLKPGEDG

-344 GTSKDSNPNAL
+344 GTSMDSNPNAL
-355 LSCTKGT
+355 KSCKKDT

-381 IDAPEQGVDWK
+381 IKAPKEGIDWK

-397 RCVDDPKRMGPKPG
+397 VCADDPYRMGPKPG
-411 MTKAEVKAMGYVAAH
+411 MTKAEIKASGYVAAH

-434 AINCPVLDKD
+434 AVNCPVLDKD
-444 GFEGIYEGKA
+444 GFNGKFNKKPT
-454 AGVPID
+454 GVPID

-475 NQAKDWTHGVFM
+475 NEAKSWTHGVFM
-487 GSAAGSEITAAIIS
+487 GSAAGSEVTAAVIS
-501 NDVGKVRRDP
+501 DQIGQVRRDP

-531 MARTSVD
+531 MERTSAD
-538 ATKLPKIFFV
+538 ATKLPKIYFV
-548 NWFRKT
+548 NWFRKG
-554 DKGEFMWPGFGDN
+554 DDGRFMWPGFGDN

-573 ICQRIEGTVGAQN
+573 ICQRIEGQVEANETP
-586 TAIGYLPKP
+586 IGNIPFAK
-595 ADIDLANNTGKDTV
+595 DIDLANNDETA
-609 NPKFLKEILK
+609 KFHVVKADLEEILK
-619 VDVEGWKKEIE
+619 VDVEGWKKEIA

-642 ASKDTTIENP
+642 PSKDSK
-652 AARRVPA
+652 AANLAAHRVPK
-659 ALRQKLAEIKAALDA
+659 ALRQVLADVAAAL
-674 GKPAK
+674 AK
-679 KAKK
+679 

>member
-1 MPCCKKSAKCA
+1 M
-12 VKPAAKTA
+12 AKTPKFANA
-20 KITVQIGGVE
+20 KVFAWVDKW
-30 CPTQNQKV
+30 NKV
-38 IDWVQRWF
+38 CTPD
-46 DICKPANIVWCD
+46 KIVVVK
-58 GSAKQHKSICEEMVA
+58 GTKEEHLAICEMMVK
-73 KGQFVKLNSKTRP
+73 KGQFIKLNQKKRP

-100 VEGRTFICSKKEIDA
+100 VEGRTFICSKREIDA
-115 GPTNHWMDPVEMKA
+115 GPTNHWMEPETMK
-129 KMTKA
+129 KLMLKS
-134 YTGCMAGRTMYV
+134 YKGCMKGRTMYV

-158 TQYGIEITD
+158 TQYGIELTD

-175 DIMTR
+175 NIMTR
-180 VGTKVLKQLGQ
+180 TGDAVMKHLGK
-191 DGTFIPCIHSVGAP
+191 DGDFIPCIHSVGAP

-216 CAKNIEDKYITQFPE
+216 CAKKIEDKFITQFPE
-231 DREIWSFGSGYGGNA
+231 ERQIWSFGSGYGGNA

-298 NLAMMLPKLPGWKLE
+298 NLAMMLPKLPGWKLQ

-320 WLKPGADG
+320 WLKPGDDG

-344 GTSKDSNPNAL
+344 GTSMDSNPNAL
-355 LSCTKGT
+355 KSCKKGT

-381 IDAPEQGVDWK
+381 IKAPAEGTDWK

-397 RCVDDPKRMGPKPG
+397 VCADDPYRMGPKPG
-411 MTKAEVKAMGYVAAH
+411 MTKAEIKEMKYVAAH

-434 AINCPVLDKD
+434 AVNCPVLDKE
-444 GFEGIYEGKA
+444 GFNGKFNKKPT
-454 AGVPID
+454 GVPID

-475 NQAKDWTHGVFM
+475 NEAKDWTHGVFM
-487 GSAAGSEITAAIIS
+487 GSAAGSEVTAAVIS
-501 NDVGKVRRDP
+501 DQIGQVRRDP

-531 MARTSVD
+531 MERTSAD
-538 ATKLPKIFFV
+538 ATKLPKIYFV
-548 NWFRKT
+548 NWFRKG
-554 DKGEFMWPGFGDN
+554 DDDRFMWPGFGDN

-573 ICQRIEGTVGAQN
+573 ICQRIEGTVKAN
-586 TAIGYLPKP
+586 ETAIGNIPF
-595 ADIDLANNTGKDTV
+595 ADDIDLANNDESA
-609 NPKFLKEILK
+609 KFHVVKADLEEILK
-619 VDVEGWKKEIE
+619 VDVEGWKKEIA
-630 TVGASYDEYDKK
+630 TIGASYDQYDALPSKDSK
-642 ASKDTTIENP
+642 VASKT
-652 AARRVPA
+652 AHRVPK
-659 ALRQKLAEIKAALDA
+659 ALRQVLADVTAALE
-674 GKPAK
+674 K
-679 KAKK
+679 

>member
-1 MPCCKKSAKCA
+1 MAQTPKFANAKVFAWVDKWNKLCTPDKVVVVKGTKKEH
-12 VKPAAKTA
+12 T
-20 KITVQIGGVE
+20 
-30 CPTQNQKV
+30 
-38 IDWVQRWF
+38 
-46 DICKPANIVWCD
+46 DIC
-58 GSAKQHKSICEEMVA
+58 EMMV
-73 KGQFVKLNSKTRP
+73 KNGQFVKLDKKLRP
-86 DCYLAR
+86 GCYLAR

-100 VEGRTFICSKKEIDA
+100 VEGRTFICSKREIDA
-115 GPTNHWMDPVEMKA
+115 GPTNNWKDPVEMKA
-129 KMTKA
+129 EMLKK
-134 YTGCMAGRTMYV
+134 YKGCMKGRTMYV

-158 TQYGIEITD
+158 TQYGIEVTD

-175 DIMTR
+175 NIMTR
-180 VGTKVLKQLGQ
+180 TGDAVIKQLGK
-191 DGTFIPCIHSVGAP
+191 DGDFIPCIHSVGAP
-205 LKKGQKDVAWP
+205 LKKGEKDVAWP
-216 CAKNIEDKYITQFPE
+216 CAKSIDDKYITQFPE

-259 KLAKDEGW
+259 KMAKDQGW

-298 NLAMMLPKLPGWKLE
+298 NLAMMLPKLKGWKLE

-320 WLKPGADG
+320 WLKPGEDG

-344 GTSKDSNPNAL
+344 GTSMDSNPNAL
-355 LSCTKGT
+355 LSCKSGT

-370 PDGDIWWEDMG
+370 PNGDIWWEDMG
-381 IDAPEQGVDWK
+381 IKAPAEGIDWK

-397 RCVDDPKRMGPKPG
+397 VCADDPYRMGPKPG
-411 MTKAEVKAMGYVAAH
+411 MTKAEIKASGYVAAH

-434 AINCPVLDKD
+434 AMNCPVLDKE
-444 GFEGIYEGKA
+444 GFEGVYNGKPT
-454 AGVPID
+454 GVPVD

-475 NQAKDWTHGVFM
+475 NEAKSWTHGVFM
-487 GSAAGSEITAAIIS
+487 GSAAGSEVTAAVIS
-501 NDVGKVRRDP
+501 DQIGQVRRDP

-531 MARTSVD
+531 MERTS
-538 ATKLPKIFFV
+538 ANPANLPKIYFV

-554 DKGEFMWPGFGDN
+554 AKGEFMWPGFGDN

-573 ICQRIEGTVGAQN
+573 ICDRIEGKVKCQK
-586 TAIGYLPKP
+586 TAIGNLPKA
-595 ADIDLANNTGKDTV
+595 ADIDLSNNTGKDTV
-609 NPKFLKEILK
+609 NEKFLKEILK
-619 VDVEGWKKEIE
+619 VDKAGWIKEIE
-630 TVGASYDEYDKK
+630 TIGASYDEYDAK
-642 ASKDTTIENP
+642 ASKASKAVSKT
-652 AARRVPA
+652 AKRVPK
-659 ALRQKLAEIKAALDA
+659 ALRQVLADVTAEL
-674 GKPAK
+674 AK
-679 KAKK
+679 

>member
-1 MPCCKKSAKCA
+1 M
-12 VKPAAKTA
+12 AKTPKFANA
-20 KITVQIGGVE
+20 KVFAWVDKWNKICTPDKIVVVTGTKKEHLAICEMMVKNGQFIKL
-30 CPTQNQKV
+30 NQK
-38 IDWVQRWF
+38 
-46 DICKPANIVWCD
+46 K
-58 GSAKQHKSICEEMVA
+58 
-73 KGQFVKLNSKTRP
+73 RP
-86 DCYLAR
+86 ECYLAR

-100 VEGRTFICSKKEIDA
+100 VEGRTFICSEKEIDA
-115 GPTNHWMDPVEMKA
+115 GPTNHWVAPAEMK
-129 KMTKA
+129 KMMEKS
-134 YTGCMAGRTMYV
+134 YKGCMKGRTMYV

-158 TQYGIEITD
+158 TQYGIEVTD

-175 DIMTR
+175 NIMTR
-180 VGTKVLKQLGQ
+180 TGDAVMKYIDKIGDK
-191 DGTFIPCIHSVGAP
+191 FIPCIHSVGAP

-216 CAKNIEDKYITQFPE
+216 CAKKIEDKFITQFPE

-298 NLAMMLPKLPGWKLE
+298 NLAMMLPKLPGWKLQ

-328 RLYAINPE
+328 KLYAINPE

-344 GTSKDSNPNAL
+344 GTSMDSNPNAL
-355 LSCTKGT
+355 KSCKKGT

-381 IDAPEQGVDWK
+381 IKAPKEGVDWK

-397 RCVDDPKRMGPKPG
+397 VCADDPYRMGPKPG
-411 MTKAEVKAMGYVAAH
+411 MTKKEIKESGYVAAH

-434 AINCPVLDKD
+434 AENCPVLDKS
-444 GFEGIYEGKA
+444 GFNGLYNKKPT
-454 AGVPID
+454 GVPID

-475 NQAKDWTHGVFM
+475 NEAKDWTHGVFM
-487 GSAAGSEITAAIIS
+487 GSAAGSEVTAAVIS
-501 NDVGKVRRDP
+501 DQIGQVRRDP

-531 MARTSVD
+531 MERTSAD
-538 ATKLPKIFFV
+538 ATKLPKIYFV
-548 NWFRKT
+548 NWFRKG
-554 DKGEFMWPGFGDN
+554 DDGRFMWPGFGDN

-573 ICQRIEGTVGAQN
+573 ICQRIEGTVKAN
-586 TAIGYLPKP
+586 ETAIGNIPFAK
-595 ADIDLANNTGKDTV
+595 DIDLANNDETA
-609 NPKFLKEILK
+609 KFHVVKEDLEEILK
-619 VDVEGWKKEIE
+619 VDVEGWKKEIA
-630 TVGASYDEYDKK
+630 TIGASYDEYDAK
-642 ASKDTTIENP
+642 ASKDTTVKSTT
-652 AARRVPA
+652 AKRVPK
-659 ALRQKLAEIKAALDA
+659 ALRQVLADVAAAL
-674 GKPAK
+674 AK
-679 KAKK
+679 

>member
-1 MPCCKKSAKCA
+1 MAT
-12 VKPAAKTA
+12 VKTPKFAN
-20 KITVQIGGVE
+20 G
-30 CPTQNQKV
+30 KV
-38 IDWVQRWF
+38 FAWVDKWNR
-46 DICKPANIVWCD
+46 ICKPEKIVVVK
-58 GSAKQHKSICEEMVA
+58 GTREEHLAICEMMVK
-73 KGQFVKLNSKTRP
+73 KGQFIKLDPKKRP

-100 VEGRTFICSKKEIDA
+100 VEGRTFICSKREIDA

-134 YTGCMAGRTMYV
+134 YTGCMKGRVMYV

-175 DIMTR
+175 NIMTR
-180 VGTKVLKQLGQ
+180 TGEAVLKHLGK
-191 DGTFIPCIHSVGAP
+191 DGSFVPCIHSVGAP

-216 CAKNIEDKYITQFPE
+216 CAKRIEDKYITQFPE
-231 DREIWSFGSGYGGNA
+231 DGEIWSFGSGYGGNA

-298 NLAMMLPKLPGWKLE
+298 NLAMMLPKLPGWKLQ

-320 WLKPGADG
+320 WLKPGEDG

-344 GTSKDSNPNAL
+344 GTSNDSNPNAL
-355 LSCTKGT
+355 KSCKKGT

-381 IDAPEQGVDWK
+381 IKAPKEGVDWK

-397 RCVDDPKRMGPKPG
+397 VCSDDPYRMGPKPG
-411 MTKAEVKAMGYVAAH
+411 MTKKEIKEMGYVAAH

-434 AINCPVLDKD
+434 AENCPVLDKA
-444 GFEGIYEGKA
+444 GFNGLYNGKPT
-454 AGVPID
+454 GVPID

-475 NQAKDWTHGVFM
+475 NEAKSWTHGVFL
-487 GSAAGSEITAAIIS
+487 GSAAGSEVTAAVIS
-501 NDVGKVRRDP
+501 DQIGQVRRDP

-518 GYNVADYF
+518 GYNVCDYF

-531 MARTSVD
+531 MERTSAD
-538 ATKLPKIFFV
+538 ASKLPRIYFV

-554 DKGEFMWPGFGDN
+554 ADGKFMWPGFGDN

-573 ICQRIEGTVGAQN
+573 ICQRIEGKVKAN
-586 TAIGYLPKP
+586 ETAIGNLPFAK
-595 ADIDLANNTGKDTV
+595 DIDLANNDDPNPNFRVDPKYLKD
-609 NPKFLKEILK
+609 LLM
-619 VDVEGWKKEIE
+619 VDVEGWKKEIA
-630 TVGASYDEYDKK
+630 TVGASYDEYDAKP
-642 ASKDTTIENP
+642 SKDSKEISKT
-652 AARRVPA
+652 ARRVPK
-659 ALRQKLAEIKAALDA
+659 ALRQILADVSAAL
-674 GKPAK
+674 AK
-679 KAKK
+679 